1 MNKSFKVVFS
11 KARSA
16 LMVVNEATSS
26 IQAKGTK
33 TVIAAAAA
41 AMIAGGAV
49 AAQPETGVAD
59 NVYIGTGVTHSLVG
73 TTTTSKGN
81 QIWDTTTSAWITA
94 QENANLASTSKVILD
109 GTLNVG
115 VKLAEGSVAD
125 ASATLAIASLKSTGV
140 VNVTAGNAAES
151 SSSAA
156 TAQITTTGNADL
168 IGGQLNFLA
177 NPNATTKAASAV
189 GVTKAKTYGALSLES
204 TGDVT
209 LGQAATTDQAASVL
223 AVKVDKDISATIK
236 GANVNVK
243 NATFANEGALT
254 IQATGST
261 NPTVKFASD
270 YTQGTGNSGKLDVI
284 GASEF
289 TGNVKFDSV
298 KVGVARTTA
307 NAATNVVSES
317 VLLNGDVTVKGTD
330 KKAASFATG
339 KLNITSGTFT
349 VGGYA
354 TADLGEVAVSGA
366 GTSLAVNAS
375 GAATASKM
383 TVSQGTLTVDG
394 DLTVNKAADTPAV
407 AAATDPV
414 YDLTIGTAGNTVSG
428 SLTAGSVLIGTAT
441 NAALTVSGTMQADSV
456 TVQGATGDATLTVSG
471 DKSSVTIGA
480 LNLNKSGTVSVGNS
494 GAVVVT
500 GDTVFAKDST
510 GDFTV
515 NGTGAKVSLQ
525 NVTFAKDATG
535 TNKVNV
541 QNGSVTI
548 DGTLTAN
555 AGSLTVDGATAAATV
570 NGKVAAAGATK
581 AGLVVLTNSGTLTL
595 GSAADIGTEAN
606 VVTLTKGT
614 LEATSALLT
623 ANLATGTAE
632 EQKTKINKALKIATQ
647 ADVSVTVTDEKLSSD
662 QIIDLQKR
670 IEANASGAAFDV
682 TAITDSTGKEYTEL
696 FLRADK
702 TSGASF
708 NISDLK
714 GDVHLKNIDAKVN
727 TNAKTD
733 LATSLAVGATG
744 AATGNEFAN
753 NLGVQSLIFATT
765 APTGTTAP
773 VAVTVD
779 GGKSLTLYG
788 SLTDTAKEL
797 IQAYEY
803 TDTTTKKVVPT
814 TVTVQSGGKFVLG
827 DDTAGAAQRYGNL
840 NAKVTLTSGSMTVN
854 NGVFTVKSLNTTAQG
869 SATVA
874 ENANLTLKSLAGE
887 DGVVTVDGNGV
898 LTVESLATGAQAGV
912 TLTGSHVDDKHTK
925 AKVAKYFRL
934 AEATSKTDAATTL
947 GTVTRTAGTATQL
960 VVGTTDDSVLTKF
973 MADNQYTYD
982 YVDHTADPFSDI
994 KHVDSATLIATNV
1007 NVAAG
1012 TAAMTGLTVFDMG
1025 SIVVEKD
1032 QLGNNKAIVRGG
1044 TVSGEIGLA
1053 NVSGKSLTWDAKTG
1067 IGSLALFTEGNEE
1080 NRLTVGD
1087 AMLDGKVVNGTAQVK
1102 VQNAEEVMPGF
1113 FLNKDMQRIYDEH
1126 LFDAAS
1132 SDAQIAMLTQF
1143 SQAVNG
1149 MTSMGEFKAA
1159 SQALE
1164 EGSNS
1169 AVLGGAYNAALDAGE
1184 QFNKALDRRMTVANG
1199 LNRAEGFTLWA
1210 DVIGTSNQ
1218 AKKLYGNS
1226 GYDLDLYGGV
1236 LGGDYTF
1243 AQYDATLGAALTV
1256 GTGSGGSKGT
1266 ATSIDNDVDF
1276 VGFSVYGNKRCPIVN
1291 SKFDLGYMQTKSD
1304 ISAANSMGNWSSDVK
1319 AKAFTFGFGVE
1330 LPTTVG
1336 IVNVTPHAG
1345 IRYTRLDVEG
1355 RDGLFGT
1362 DDDKLN
1368 VFQAPLGVTFS
1379 GAFETSGWNLAP
1391 TFDLSVVPAFGD
1403 KDATTKYNGLT
1414 TEVITR
1420 VVDSSPVQA
1429 TLGLSAQKDAFT
1441 FGINYTLG
1449 AGSDERQ
1456 NHSFNANVRYTF

>member
-49 AAQPETGVAD
+49 AAEPTGIDGNSYYVGA
-59 NVYIGTGVTHSLVG
+59 G
-73 TTTTSKGN
+73 TTHTLLGTKVDAAGIKKWDVAGKKWVGLTDNTSFIATN
-81 QIWDTTTSAWITA
+81 D
-94 QENANLASTSKVILD
+94 VFVD
-109 GTLNVG
+109 GTVNVG
-115 VKLAEGSVAD
+115 VDISTSTDTA
-125 ASATLAIASLKSTGV
+125 ASLKVKSLTSTGTI
-140 VNVTAGNAAES
+140 NITAGNAAVV
-151 SSSAA
+151 
-156 TAQITTTGNADL
+156 
-168 IGGQLNFLA
+168 
-177 NPNATTKAASAV
+177 ASAV
-189 GVTKAKTYGALSLES
+189 GAGIESSDAVSLTGGSLNFLNNAGATTKPAAATEAGNDAKVYGSLTLEAKQ
-204 TGDVT
+204 GNVT
-209 LGQAATTDQAASVL
+209 LGQAATTDKAASVL
-223 AVKVDKDISATIK
+223 AVKVAKDIEATITAK
-236 GANVNVK
+236 DAVIVD
-243 NATFANEGALT
+243 NATFANEGKLKLVGT
-254 IQATGST
+254 T
-261 NPTVKFASD
+261 NGVKFAAD

-298 KVGVARTTA
+298 MVGAARTTA
-307 NAATNVVSES
+307 DAANNVVSES
-317 VLLNGDVTVKGTD
+317 VLLNGAVTVKGTD

-349 VGGYA
+349 VDSYA
-354 TADLGEVAVSGA
+354 TADLGEVAVSSA

-383 TVSQGTLTVDG
+383 TVSTGTLTVAG

-414 YDLTIGTAGNTVSG
+414 YDLTIGTTGNTVSVSG

-441 NAALTVSGTMQADSV
+441 DAALTVSGTMQADSV
-456 TVQGATGDATLTVSG
+456 TVQGDTGAATLTVSG
-471 DKSSVTIGA
+471 AKSSATIGA

-525 NVTFAKDATG
+525 NVTFAKDDTG

-541 QNGSVTI
+541 QSGSVTI

-555 AGSLTVDGATAAATV
+555 SGSLTIAGATAAATV
-570 NGKVAAAGATK
+570 NGKVVAAGSTK
-581 AGLVVLTNSGTLTL
+581 TGLVELTQGTLTL
-595 GSAADIGTEAN
+595 GSTADIGTETGA
-606 VVTLTKGT
+606 VKLTAGK
-614 LEATSALLT
+614 LEAASALLL
-623 ANLATGTAE
+623 ANQDSTVTDEAAKKKLL
-632 EQKTKINKALKIATQ
+632 NKALGLSTQ
-647 ADVSVTVTDEKLSSD
+647 NTSLLITVTDEKLSSD
-662 QIIDLQKR
+662 QIVDLQTR
-670 IEANASGAAFDV
+670 INDKASGAAFAV

-696 FLRADK
+696 FLRDDK
-702 TSGASF
+702 ATSPSF
-708 NISDLK
+708 NISTLA

-727 TNAKTD
+727 TDKSTT
-733 LATSLAVGATG
+733 LASALTVGG
-744 AATGNEFAN
+744 AAGFAH
-753 NLGVQSLIFATT
+753 NLGVQSLIFETT
-765 APTGTTAP
+765 APSTGATNAN
-773 VAVTVD
+773 VTVD
-779 GGKSLTLYG
+779 GKMLTLYG

-814 TVTVQSGGKFVLG
+814 AVTVQNDGKFVLG
-827 DDTAGAAQRYGNL
+827 DDTAGVAQRYGNL
-840 NAKVTLTSGSMTVN
+840 NAEVTLTSGSMTVN
-854 NGVFTVKSLNTTAQG
+854 NGVFTVKSLKTTANG
-869 SATVA
+869 SAAVA

-887 DGVVTVDGNGV
+887 AGAVTVDGNGV

-912 TLTGSHVDDKHTK
+912 TLTGSAVDPTNTK

-947 GTVTRTAGTATQL
+947 GKVTRTPDTATQL

-982 YVDHTADPFSDI
+982 YVDVTADPFSDI

-1007 NVAAG
+1007 NVAAN
-1012 TAAMTGLTVFDMG
+1012 TEMTGLTVFDMG

-1067 IGSLALFTEGNEE
+1067 LGSVQLFDGTTTQTGGI
-1080 NRLTVGD
+1080 TIGD
-1087 AMLDGKVVNGTAQVK
+1087 AMLDGTLVNGEAVVK

-1149 MTSMGEFKAA
+1149 MTSLGEIKAA

-1243 AQYDATLGAALTV
+1243 AQYDATIGAALTV

-1291 SKFDLGYMQTKSD
+1291 SKFDLGYMQTKND

>member
-49 AAQPETGVAD
+49 AAEPTGIDGNSYYVGA
-59 NVYIGTGVTHSLVG
+59 G
-73 TTTTSKGN
+73 TTHTLLGTKVDAAGIKKWDVAGKKWVGLTDNTSFIATN
-81 QIWDTTTSAWITA
+81 D
-94 QENANLASTSKVILD
+94 VFVD
-109 GTLNVG
+109 GTVNVG
-115 VKLAEGSVAD
+115 VDISTGTD
-125 ASATLAIASLKSTGV
+125 TTASLKVKSLTSTGTI
-140 VNVTAGNAAES
+140 NITAGNAAVV
-151 SSSAA
+151 
-156 TAQITTTGNADL
+156 
-168 IGGQLNFLA
+168 
-177 NPNATTKAASAV
+177 ASAV
-189 GVTKAKTYGALSLES
+189 GAGIESSDAVSLTGGSLNFLNNAGATTKPAAATEAGNDAKVYGSLTLEAKQ
-204 TGDVT
+204 GNVT
-209 LGQAATTDQAASVL
+209 LGQAATTDKAASVL
-223 AVKVDKDISATIK
+223 AVKVAKDIEATITAK
-236 GANVNVK
+236 DAVIVD
-243 NATFANEGALT
+243 NATFANEGKLKLVGT
-254 IQATGST
+254 T
-261 NPTVKFASD
+261 NGVKFAAD

-298 KVGVARTTA
+298 MVGAARTTA
-307 NAATNVVSES
+307 DAANNVVSES
-317 VLLNGDVTVKGTD
+317 VLLNGAVTVKGTD

-349 VGGYA
+349 VDSYA

-366 GTSLAVNAS
+366 DTSLAVNAS

-383 TVSQGTLTVDG
+383 TVSTGTLTVAG

-414 YDLTIGTAGNTVSG
+414 YDLTIGTTGNTVSVSG
-428 SLTAGSVLIGTAT
+428 SLTAGSVLIGTAA

-456 TVQGATGDATLTVSG
+456 TVQGDTGAATLTVSG
-471 DKSSVTIGA
+471 AKSSATIGA

-541 QNGSVTI
+541 QSGSVTI

-555 AGSLTVDGATAAATV
+555 SGSLTIAGATAAATV
-570 NGKVAAAGATK
+570 NGKVVAAGSTK
-581 AGLVVLTNSGTLTL
+581 TGLVELTQGTLTL
-595 GSAADIGTEAN
+595 GSTADIGTETGA
-606 VVTLTKGT
+606 VKLTAGK
-614 LEATSALLT
+614 LEAASALLL
-623 ANLATGTAE
+623 ANQDSTVTDEAAKKKLL
-632 EQKTKINKALKIATQ
+632 NKALGLSTQ
-647 ADVSVTVTDEKLSSD
+647 NTSLLITVTDEKLSSD
-662 QIIDLQKR
+662 QIVDLQTR
-670 IEANASGAAFDV
+670 INDKASGAAFAV

-696 FLRADK
+696 FLRDDK
-702 TSGASF
+702 ATSPSF
-708 NISDLK
+708 NISTLA

-727 TNAKTD
+727 TDKSTT
-733 LATSLAVGATG
+733 LASALTVGG
-744 AATGNEFAN
+744 AAGFAH
-753 NLGVQSLIFATT
+753 NLGVQSLIFETT
-765 APTGTTAP
+765 APSTGATNAN
-773 VAVTVD
+773 VTVD
-779 GGKSLTLYG
+779 GKMLTLYG

-814 TVTVQSGGKFVLG
+814 AVTVQNDGKFVLG
-827 DDTAGAAQRYGNL
+827 DDTAGVAQRYGNL
-840 NAKVTLTSGSMTVN
+840 NAEVTLTSGSMTVN
-854 NGVFTVKSLNTTAQG
+854 NGVFTVKSLKTTANG
-869 SATVA
+869 SAAVA

-887 DGVVTVDGNGV
+887 AGAVTVSGNGV
-898 LTVESLATGAQAGV
+898 LTVESLATGANADV
-912 TLTGSHVDDKHTK
+912 TLTGSAVAPTNTK

-947 GTVTRTAGTATQL
+947 GTVTRTGATQL
-960 VVGTTDDSVLTKF
+960 VVGTADDSVLTKF

-982 YVDHTADPFSDI
+982 YVDVTADPFSDI

-1007 NVAAG
+1007 NVAARPE
-1012 TAAMTGLTVFDMG
+1012 MTGLTVFDMG

-1067 IGSLALFTEGNEE
+1067 LGSVQLFDGTTTQTGGI
-1080 NRLTVGD
+1080 TIGD
-1087 AMLDGKVVNGTAQVK
+1087 AMLDGTLVNGEAVVK

-1149 MTSMGEFKAA
+1149 MTSLGEIKAA

-1266 ATSIDNDVDF
+1266 TTSIDNDVDF

-1291 SKFDLGYMQTKSD
+1291 SKFDLGYMQTKND

>member
-49 AAQPETGVAD
+49 AAQPKEGQDAD
-59 NVYIGTGVTHSLVG
+59 VYIGTGVTHSLVG

-81 QIWDTTTSAWITA
+81 QIWDATNKAWKTAAQDATLATTST
-94 QENANLASTSKVILD
+94 VILD

-115 VKLAEGSVAD
+115 VKLAEGSATD
-125 ASATLAIASLKSTGV
+125 TLATLTIASLKSTGV

-151 SSSAA
+151 SAA
-156 TAQITTTGNADL
+156 TAKITTTGNADL

-177 NPNATTKAASAV
+177 NPKATTKPAAASADGKTV
-189 GVTKAKTYGALSLES
+189 AKTYGALSLES

-209 LGQAATTDQAASVL
+209 LGQAATADQAASVL

-236 GANVNVK
+236 GANVNVT

-254 IQATGST
+254 IQATGSA

-298 KVGVARTTA
+298 KVGATRTTA

-317 VLLNGDVTVKGTD
+317 VLLNGDVTVKGTA
-330 KKAASFATG
+330 KKAASFAAG

-349 VGGYA
+349 VASYA

-366 GTSLAVNAS
+366 DTSLVVSDS

-383 TVSQGTLTVDG
+383 TVSNGKLTVNG

-407 AAATDPV
+407 AAAADPV
-414 YDLTIGTAGNTVSG
+414 YDLTIGTASNTVSG

-441 NAALTVSGTMQADSV
+441 DAALTVSGTMQADSV
-456 TVQGATGDATLTVSG
+456 TVQGDAGAATLTVSG
-471 DKSSVTIGA
+471 AKSSATIGA
-480 LNLNKSGTVSVGNS
+480 LNLNKSGTVSVVDS

-525 NVTFAKDATG
+525 NVTFAKDAAG

-570 NGKVAAAGATK
+570 NGKVAAAGSTK

-595 GSAADIGTEAN
+595 GSAADIGTEAD

-632 EQKTKINKALKIATQ
+632 EQKTKINKALKIATK

-727 TNAKTD
+727 ENQKTTLVSD
-733 LATSLAVGATG
+733 LTVGTG
-744 AATGNEFAN
+744 GFEH
-753 NLGVQSLIFATT
+753 NLGVQSLIFETT
-765 APTGTTAP
+765 APSTGATNAN
-773 VAVTVD
+773 VTVD
-779 GGKSLTLYG
+779 GKMLTLYG

-797 IQAYEY
+797 IQAYEF
-803 TDTTTKKVVPT
+803 TNTTTKKVVPT
-814 TVTVQSGGKFVLG
+814 AVTVQNGGTFVLG

-840 NAKVTLTSGSMTVN
+840 NAEVTLTSGSMTVN
-854 NGVFTVKSLNTTAQG
+854 NGVFTVKSLNTTANG

-887 DGVVTVDGNGV
+887 AGAVTVFGNGV

-982 YVDHTADPFSDI
+982 YVDVTADPFSDI

-1007 NVAAG
+1007 NVVARPE
-1012 TAAMTGLTVFDMG
+1012 MTGLTVFDMG

-1067 IGSLALFTEGNEE
+1067 IGSLALFTAANEE
-1080 NRLTVGD
+1080 NKLTVGD

-1102 VQNAEEVMPGF
+1102 VQNVEEVMPGF

-1236 LGGDYTF
+1236 LGGDYTL

>member
-49 AAQPETGVAD
+49 AAQPETNVDG

-73 TTTTSKGN
+73 ATTTSKGN
-81 QIWDTTTSAWITA
+81 QIWDTTTSAWIAA
-94 QENANLASTSKVILD
+94 QENATLGDSSKVILD

-115 VKLAEGSVAD
+115 VKLGSAASVAD
-125 ASATLAIASLKSTGV
+125 TSAALAIASLKSTGV

-151 SSSAA
+151 SAA
-156 TAQITTTGNADL
+156 TAKITTTDHADL

-177 NPNATTKAASAV
+177 NPNATTKAAAASAD
-189 GVTKAKTYGALSLES
+189 GSTQAKTYGALSLES
-204 TGDVT
+204 TNDVT
-209 LGQAATTDQAASVL
+209 LGQAATPDQAASVL

-236 GANVNVK
+236 GANVNVT

-270 YTQGTGNSGKLDVI
+270 YTKGAGNDGQLTVS
-284 GASEF
+284 GASTF
-289 TGNVKFDSV
+289 SGNVNVDSV
-298 KVGVARTTA
+298 KVGA
-307 NAATNVVSES
+307 NRSDTNTQAGTVEET
-317 VLLNGDVTVKGTD
+317 VLLNGAVTVSSTD
-330 KKAASFATG
+330 AKKPASFTTG
-339 KLNITSGTFT
+339 LLNVTANSFT
-349 VGGYA
+349 VGANA
-354 TADLGEVAVSGA
+354 TADLGTVTVGGTATGLTVA
-366 GTSLAVNAS
+366 AS

-383 TVSQGTLTVDG
+383 TVSNGTLTVNG

-414 YDLTIGTAGNTVSG
+414 YDLTIGTANNTVAG
-428 SLTAGSVLIGTAT
+428 KLTAGTVLIGATTASDLAVT
-441 NAALTVSGTMQADSV
+441 GTMQADAV
-456 TVQGATGDATLTVSG
+456 TLKGDAEAKLTVNGTDSSATLGTLTF
-471 DKSSVTIGA
+471 D
-480 LNLNKSGTVSVGNS
+480 KSGTVEVGAS
-494 GAVVVT
+494 GTLVVT
-500 GDTVFAKDST
+500 GDTTFTKDT
-510 GDFTV
+510 GSLAV
-515 NGTGAKVSLQ
+515 NAAGAKATLQ
-525 NVTFAKDATG
+525 NVTFAKGATG
-535 TNKVNV
+535 KIEVTNGDVIVN
-541 QNGSVTI
+541 
-548 DGTLTAN
+548 GTLTAN
-555 AGSLTVDGATAAATV
+555 AGSLTVNGATAAATV
-570 NGKVAAAGATK
+570 NGKVVAAGLTK
-581 AGLVVLTNSGTLTL
+581 AGLVVLTDGTLTL
-595 GSAADIGTEAN
+595 GSAADIGTEAD

-632 EQKTKINKALKIATQ
+632 EQKTKINKALKIATKEN
-647 ADVSVTVTDEKLSSD
+647 VSVTVTDEKLSSD

-670 IEANASGAAFDV
+670 IKANASGAAFDV

-696 FLRADK
+696 FLRDDK
-702 TSGASF
+702 ATSPSF
-708 NISDLK
+708 NISTLA

-727 TNAKTD
+727 ENQKTTLASD
-733 LATSLAVGATG
+733 LTVGAAG
-744 AATGNEFAN
+744 FAH
-753 NLGVQSLIFATT
+753 NLGVQSLIFETT
-765 APTGTTAP
+765 APSTSATNAK
-773 VAVTVD
+773 VTVD
-779 GGKSLTLYG
+779 GKMLTLYG

-814 TVTVQSGGKFVLG
+814 AVTVQNGGKFVLG
-827 DDTAGAAQRYGNL
+827 DDTAGAAQRYGSL
-840 NAKVTLTSGSMTVN
+840 NAEVTLTSGSMTVN
-854 NGVFTVKSLNTTAQG
+854 NGVFTVKSLKTTANG
-869 SATVA
+869 SAAVA

-887 DGVVTVDGNGV
+887 AGNVTVSGNGV
-898 LTVESLATGAQAGV
+898 LTVESLATGAQAV
-912 TLTGSHVDDKHTK
+912 VSLAGSAVGPTNTK

-947 GTVTRTAGTATQL
+947 GKVTRTNATQL
-960 VVGTTDDSVLTKF
+960 VVGTADDSVLTKF

-1007 NVAAG
+1007 NADHAE
-1012 TAAMTGLTVFDMG
+1012 MTGLTVFDMG

-1067 IGSLALFTEGNEE
+1067 IGSLALFTGNEK
-1080 NRLTVGD
+1080 NSLTVGD

-1330 LPTTVG
+1330 LPTAVG

>member
-49 AAQPETGVAD
+49 AAEPTGNDGSSYYVGA
-59 NVYIGTGVTHSLVG
+59 G
-73 TTTTSKGN
+73 TTHTLLGTKVDAAG
-81 QIWDTTTSAWITA
+81 IKKWDEVGKKWVGLTDNTQFQAT
-94 QENANLASTSKVILD
+94 NDVFVD
-109 GTLNVG
+109 GTVNVG
-115 VKLAEGSVAD
+115 VDISTGTDTA
-125 ASATLAIASLKSTGV
+125 ASLKVKSLTSTGTI
-140 VNVTAGNAAES
+140 NITAGNAA
-151 SSSAA
+151 
-156 TAQITTTGNADL
+156 
-168 IGGQLNFLA
+168 
-177 NPNATTKAASAV
+177 ASAV
-189 GVTKAKTYGALSLES
+189 GAGIESSGAVSLTGGSLNFLNNAGATTKPAAATEAGNDAKVYGSLTLEAKS
-204 TGDVT
+204 GNVT
-209 LGQAATTDQAASVL
+209 LGQAATTDKAASVL
-223 AVKVDKDISATIK
+223 AVKVAKDIEATITAQ
-236 GANVNVK
+236 GAVIVD
-243 NATFANEGALT
+243 NATFANEGKLKLVGT
-254 IQATGST
+254 T
-261 NPTVKFASD
+261 NGVKFAAD

-298 KVGVARTTA
+298 MVGAARTTA
-307 NAATNVVSES
+307 DAANNVVSES
-317 VLLNGDVTVKGTD
+317 VLLNGNVTVNGTA

-366 GTSLAVNAS
+366 SSSLAVSAS

-383 TVSQGTLTVDG
+383 TVSQGTLTVNG
-394 DLTVNKAADTPAV
+394 DLTIKKAADTPAV

-414 YDLTIGTAGNTVSG
+414 YDLTIGTAGNTVSVSG
-428 SLTAGSVLIGTAT
+428 SLTAGSVLIGTA
-441 NAALTVSGTMQADSV
+441 AADLTVSGTMQADSV
-456 TVQGATGDATLTVSG
+456 TVQGDTGAATLTVSG
-471 DKSSVTIGA
+471 AKSSATIGA

-535 TNKVNV
+535 ASKVNV
-541 QNGSVTI
+541 QSGSVTI

-555 AGSLTVDGATAAATV
+555 SGSLTIAGATAAATV
-570 NGKVAAAGATK
+570 NGKVVAAGSTK
-581 AGLVVLTNSGTLTL
+581 TGLVELTQGTLTL
-595 GSAADIGTEAN
+595 GSAADIGTEAD

-632 EQKTKINKALKIATQ
+632 AQKTKINKALKIATQ

-797 IQAYEY
+797 VQAYTY
-803 TDTTTKKVVPT
+803 TDESTKKVQPT
-814 TVTVQSGGKFVLG
+814 TIEVKNASSKLVLG
-827 DDTAGAAQRYGNL
+827 DATAGAAQRYGNL
-840 NAKVTLTSGSMTVN
+840 NAAVTVTDGGFDVY
-854 NGVFTVKSLNTTAQG
+854 NGVFTVKSLKVEANKVAQVLDSG
-869 SATVA
+869 
-874 ENANLTLKSLAGE
+874 NLTIKSLEGAGKVSV
-887 DGVVTVDGNGV
+887 GGTGV
-898 LTVESLATGAQAGV
+898 LTVESLASGTTAQVAVAGSGASETAP
-912 TLTGSHVDDKHTK
+912 K

-947 GTVTRTAGTATQL
+947 SAIAMGKASQL
-960 VVGTTDDSVLTKF
+960 VVGTADDSVLTKF

-982 YVDHTADPFSDI
+982 YVDDTADPFSDI

-1007 NVAAG
+1007 NVAAR
-1012 TAAMTGLTVFDMG
+1012 TEMTGLTVFDMG

-1067 IGSLALFTEGNEE
+1067 IGSLALFTGAHEE
-1080 NRLTVGD
+1080 NSLTVGD

-1132 SDAQIAMLTQF
+1132 SDAQIAMLTRF

-1149 MTSMGEFKAA
+1149 MTSRGEIKAA

-1276 VGFSVYGNKRCPIVN
+1276 VVFSVYGNKRCPIVN

>member
-49 AAQPETGVAD
+49 AAQPETGGAND
-59 NVYIGTGVTHSLVG
+59 VYIGTGVVHSLTG
-73 TTTTSKGN
+73 AATTSKGN
-81 QIWDTTTSAWITA
+81 QIWDESKKVWKTA
-94 QENANLASTSKVILD
+94 EENAALGGNSTVILD

-115 VKLAEGSVAD
+115 VQLKEGGTAEAGANLLVD
-125 ASATLAIASLKSTGV
+125 SLKSTGI
-140 VNVTAGNAAES
+140 VNITAGNAA
-151 SSSAA
+151 A
-156 TAQITTTGNADL
+156 TGASGAVVKATGAVDL
-168 IGGQLNFLA
+168 LGGELNFLA
-177 NPNATTKAASAV
+177 NPNATTKAAAASAD
-189 GVTKAKTYGALSLES
+189 GSTQAKTYGALSLES
-204 TGDVT
+204 TGNVT

-243 NATFANEGALT
+243 NATFANEGVLT
-254 IQATGST
+254 LEAT
-261 NPTVKFASD
+261 NVAFASD
-270 YTQGTGNSGKLDVI
+270 YTKGAGNDGQLTVS
-284 GASEF
+284 GASTF
-289 TGNVKFDSV
+289 SGNVNVDSV
-298 KVGVARTTA
+298 KVG
-307 NAATNVVSES
+307 ATRSATDTQAGTVEET
-317 VLLNGDVTVKGTD
+317 VLLNGAVTVSSTD
-330 KKAASFATG
+330 AKKPASFTTG
-339 KLNITSGTFT
+339 LLNVTADSFT
-349 VGGYA
+349 VGANA
-354 TADLGEVAVSGA
+354 TADLGTVTVGGTATGLTVA
-366 GTSLAVNAS
+366 AS

-383 TVSQGTLTVDG
+383 TVSNGTLTVAG
-394 DLTVNKAADTPAV
+394 DLTVKKAADTPAV

-441 NAALTVSGTMQADSV
+441 DAALTVSGTMQADSV
-456 TVQGATGDATLTVSG
+456 TVQGDTGAARLTVSG
-471 DKSSVTIGA
+471 TKSSVTIGA

-510 GDFTV
+510 GNFSV
-515 NGTGAKVSLQ
+515 SGTDAKVTLQ
-525 NVTFAKDATG
+525 NVSFAKEATG
-535 TNKVNV
+535 KVNV
-541 QNGSVTI
+541 QDGSVTI

-570 NGKVAAAGATK
+570 NGKVAAAGSTK

-632 EQKTKINKALKIATQ
+632 EQKTKINKALNIATK

-682 TAITDSTGKEYTEL
+682 TAITDSMGKEYTEL

-727 TNAKTD
+727 TDKSTT
-733 LATSLAVGATG
+733 LASALTVGGTAG
-744 AATGNEFAN
+744 FAH

-797 IQAYEY
+797 VQAYTY
-803 TDTTTKKVVPT
+803 TDETTKKVKPT
-814 TVTVQSGGKFVLG
+814 TIEVKTASKLVLG
-827 DDTAGAAQRYGNL
+827 DATAGAAQRYGNL
-840 NAKVTLTSGSMTVN
+840 NAEVTLTSGSMTVN
-854 NGVFTVKSLNTTAQG
+854 NGVFTVKSLKTTANG
-869 SATVA
+869 SASVA
-874 ENANLTLKSLAGE
+874 ENANLTLKSLGGE
-887 DGVVTVDGNGV
+887 GGAVAVAGNGV
-898 LTVESLATGAQAGV
+898 LTVESLDTSAQAGV
-912 TLTGSHVDDKHTK
+912 TLTGSHVDDKNTK

-934 AEATSKTDAATTL
+934 AEATSTTDAATTL
-947 GTVTRTAGTATQL
+947 GKVTRTNATQL
-960 VVGTTDDSVLTKF
+960 VVGTADDSVLTKF

-982 YVDHTADPFSDI
+982 YVDYTADPFSDI

-1007 NVAAG
+1007 NADH
-1012 TAAMTGLTVFDMG
+1012 TEMTGLTVFDMG

-1067 IGSLALFTEGNEE
+1067 IGSLALFTGNEE

-1087 AMLDGKVVNGTAQVK
+1087 AMLGGKVVNGTAQVK

-1149 MTSMGEFKAA
+1149 MTSLGEIKAA

>member
-49 AAQPETGVAD
+49 AAQPATGGAND
-59 NVYIGTGVTHSLVG
+59 VYIGTGVTHSLVG

-81 QIWDTTTSAWITA
+81 QIWDDTNKAWKTA
-94 QENANLASTSKVILD
+94 EENAPLDAQKTVILD

-115 VKLAEGSVAD
+115 VKLGSAAD
-125 ASATLAIASLKSTGV
+125 TSAALTIASLESTGV

-177 NPNATTKAASAV
+177 NPNATTKAAAASA
-189 GVTKAKTYGALSLES
+189 GGTQAKTYGALSLDA
-204 TGDVT
+204 TGNVT

-236 GANVNVK
+236 GANVNVT
-243 NATFANEGALT
+243 NATFANEGVLT
-254 IQATGST
+254 LEATK
-261 NPTVKFASD
+261 VAFASD
-270 YTQGTGNSGKLDVI
+270 YTKGAGNDGQLTVSGV
-284 GASEF
+284 STF
-289 TGNVKFDSV
+289 SGNVNVDFV
-298 KVGVARTTA
+298 KVGAARS
-307 NAATNVVSES
+307 ATDTQAGTVEET
-317 VLLNGDVTVKGTD
+317 VLLNGAVTVSSTD
-330 KKAASFATG
+330 AKKPASFTTG
-339 KLNITSGTFT
+339 LLNVEANFFT
-349 VGGYA
+349 VGANA
-354 TADLGEVAVSGA
+354 TADLGTVTVGGTATGLTVA
-366 GTSLAVNAS
+366 AS

-383 TVSQGTLTVDG
+383 TVSNGTLTVNG
-394 DLTVNKAADTPAV
+394 DLTVNKAADTPAA

-414 YDLTIGTAGNTVSG
+414 YDLTIGTTGNTVSG

-441 NAALTVSGTMQADSV
+441 GGALTVSGTMQADSV
-456 TVQGATGDATLTVSG
+456 TVQGETGADGLTVSG
-471 DKSSVTIGA
+471 AKSSVTIGA

-510 GDFTV
+510 GSFSV
-515 NGTGAKVSLQ
+515 SGTDAKVTLQ
-525 NVTFAKDATG
+525 NVSFAKEATG
-535 TNKVNV
+535 KVNV
-541 QNGSVTI
+541 QDGSVTI

-555 AGSLTVDGATAAATV
+555 SGSLTIAGATAAATV
-570 NGKVAAAGATK
+570 NGKVVAAGSTK
-581 AGLVVLTNSGTLTL
+581 TGLVELTQGTLTL
-595 GSAADIGTEAN
+595 GSTADIGTETGA
-606 VVTLTKGT
+606 VTLTAGK
-614 LEATSALLT
+614 LEAASALLL
-623 ANLATGTAE
+623 ANQDSTVIDEAAKKKLL
-632 EQKTKINKALKIATQ
+632 NKALGLSSKNANLSI
-647 ADVSVTVTDEKLSSD
+647 TVTDEKLSSD
-662 QIIDLQKR
+662 QIVDLQTR
-670 IEANASGAAFDV
+670 INDKASGAAFAV

-696 FLRADK
+696 FLRDDK
-702 TSGASF
+702 ATSPSF
-708 NISDLK
+708 NISTLA

-727 TNAKTD
+727 TDKSTT
-733 LATSLAVGATG
+733 LASALTVDGVG
-744 AATGNEFAN
+744 FAH
-753 NLGVQSLIFATT
+753 NLGVQSLIFETT
-765 APTGTTAP
+765 APSTGATNAN
-773 VAVTVD
+773 VTVD
-779 GGKSLTLYG
+779 GKMLTLYG

-803 TDTTTKKVVPT
+803 TDTTSKKVVPT
-814 TVTVQSGGKFVLG
+814 AVTVQNGGKFVLG

-840 NAKVTLTSGSMTVN
+840 NAEVTLNSGSMTVN
-854 NGVFTVKSLNTTAQG
+854 NGVFTVKSLNTKANG

-887 DGVVTVDGNGV
+887 VGGDVTVFGNGV

-912 TLTGSHVDDKHTK
+912 TLTGSRVDDKHTK

-947 GTVTRTAGTATQL
+947 GTVTHTGATQL
-960 VVGTTDDSVLTKF
+960 VVGTADDSVLTKF

-982 YVDHTADPFSDI
+982 YVDVTADPFSDI

-1007 NVAAG
+1007 NVAAH
-1012 TAAMTGLTVFDMG
+1012 TEMTGLTVFDMG

-1149 MTSMGEFKAA
+1149 MTSLGEFKAA

>member
-49 AAQPETGVAD
+49 AAQPEEGQDAD
-59 NVYIGTGVTHSLVG
+59 VYIGTGVTHSLVG

-81 QIWDTTTSAWITA
+81 QIWDATNKAWKTAAQDATLATTST
-94 QENANLASTSKVILD
+94 VILD

-115 VKLAEGSVAD
+115 VKLAEGSATD
-125 ASATLAIASLKSTGV
+125 TSATLTIASLKSTGV
-140 VNVTAGNAAES
+140 VNVTAGNAAEP
-151 SSSAA
+151 SAA
-156 TAQITTTGNADL
+156 IAKITTTGNADL

-177 NPNATTKAASAV
+177 NPKATTKPAAASADGKTV
-189 GVTKAKTYGALSLES
+189 AKTYGALSLES

-209 LGQAATTDQAASVL
+209 LGQAATADQAASVL

-236 GANVNVK
+236 GANVNVT

-254 IQATGST
+254 IQATGSA

-298 KVGVARTTA
+298 KVGAVRTTA
-307 NAATNVVSES
+307 DAATNVVSES
-317 VLLNGDVTVKGTD
+317 VLLNGDVTVKGTA
-330 KKAASFATG
+330 KKAASFAAG

-366 GTSLAVNAS
+366 DKSLVVSDS

-383 TVSQGTLTVDG
+383 TVSNGKLTVNG

-407 AAATDPV
+407 AAAADPV
-414 YDLTIGTAGNTVSG
+414 YDLTIGTADNTVAG
-428 SLTAGSVLIGTAT
+428 KLTAGSVLISTAA

-456 TVQGATGDATLTVSG
+456 TVQGDTGAATLTVSG
-471 DKSSVTIGA
+471 AKSSATIGA
-480 LNLNKSGTVSVGNS
+480 LNLNKSGTVSVVDS

-525 NVTFAKDATG
+525 NVTFAKDAAG

-570 NGKVAAAGATK
+570 NGKVAAAGSTK

-595 GSAADIGTEAN
+595 GSAADIGTEAD

-632 EQKTKINKALKIATQ
+632 EQKTKINKALKIATK

-727 TNAKTD
+727 ENQKTTLVSD
-733 LATSLAVGATG
+733 LTVGTG
-744 AATGNEFAN
+744 GFEH
-753 NLGVQSLIFATT
+753 NLGVQSLIFETT
-765 APTGTTAP
+765 APSTGATNAK
-773 VAVTVD
+773 VTVD
-779 GGKSLTLYG
+779 GKMLTLYG

-797 IQAYEY
+797 IQAYEF
-803 TDTTTKKVVPT
+803 TNTTTKKVVPT
-814 TVTVQSGGKFVLG
+814 AVTVQNGGTFVLG

-840 NAKVTLTSGSMTVN
+840 NAEVTLTSGSMTVN
-854 NGVFTVKSLNTTAQG
+854 NGVFTVKSLNTTANG

-887 DGVVTVDGNGV
+887 AGAVTVDGNGV

-912 TLTGSHVDDKHTK
+912 TLTGSYVDDKHTK

-947 GTVTRTAGTATQL
+947 GTVTRTADTATQL

-982 YVDHTADPFSDI
+982 YVDVTADPFSDI

-1007 NVAAG
+1007 NVVARPE
-1012 TAAMTGLTVFDMG
+1012 MTGLTVFDMG

-1067 IGSLALFTEGNEE
+1067 IGSLALFTAANEE
-1080 NRLTVGD
+1080 NKLTVGD

-1102 VQNAEEVMPGF
+1102 VQNVEEVMPGF

-1236 LGGDYTF
+1236 LGGDYTL

>member
-1 MNKSFKVVFS
+1 M
-11 KARSA
+11 
-16 LMVVNEATSS
+16 
-26 IQAKGTK
+26 
-33 TVIAAAAA
+33 
-41 AMIAGGAV
+41 
-49 AAQPETGVAD
+49 
-59 NVYIGTGVTHSLVG
+59 
-73 TTTTSKGN
+73 
-81 QIWDTTTSAWITA
+81 
-94 QENANLASTSKVILD
+94 
-109 GTLNVG
+109 
-115 VKLAEGSVAD
+115 
-125 ASATLAIASLKSTGV
+125 
-140 VNVTAGNAAES
+140 NVTAGNAAS
-151 SSSAA
+151 SVAA
-156 TAQITTTGNADL
+156 NAKITTTGNVDL

-177 NPNATTKAASAV
+177 NPNATTKAAAASAD
-189 GVTKAKTYGALSLES
+189 GSTQAKTYGALSLES

-209 LGQAATTDQAASVL
+209 LGQAATTEQAASVL
-223 AVKVDKDISATIK
+223 AVKVDKDISATIQ
-236 GANVNVK
+236 GANVNVT

-254 IQATGST
+254 IQATGSA

-298 KVGVARTTA
+298 KVGAARTTA

-317 VLLNGDVTVKGTD
+317 VLLNGDVTVKGTA
-330 KKAASFATG
+330 KKAASFAAG

-349 VGGYA
+349 VDRYA
-354 TADLGEVAVSGA
+354 TADLGEVAVSGES
-366 GTSLAVNAS
+366 TILAVNAS

-383 TVSQGTLTVDG
+383 TVSKGTLTVNG

-414 YDLTIGTAGNTVSG
+414 YDLTIGTAGNTVAG
-428 SLTAGSVLIGTAT
+428 KLTAGTVLIGATTASDLAVT
-441 NAALTVSGTMQADSV
+441 GTMQADAV
-456 TVQGATGDATLTVSG
+456 TLKGDAAAKLAVNATDSSATLGTLTF
-471 DKSSVTIGA
+471 DKGGTVEVGA
-480 LNLNKSGTVSVGNS
+480 SGTL
-494 GAVVVT
+494 VVT
-500 GDTVFAKDST
+500 GDTTFTKDA
-510 GDFTV
+510 GNLTV
-515 NGTGAKVSLQ
+515 IAAGAKATLQ
-525 NVTFAKDATG
+525 NVTFAKDTMG
-535 TNKVNV
+535 KIEVTNGDVIVN
-541 QNGSVTI
+541 
-548 DGTLTAN
+548 GTLTAN
-555 AGSLTVDGATAAATV
+555 AGSLTVNGADVAKATV
-570 NGKVAAAGATK
+570 NGKVVAAGSTK
-581 AGLVVLTNSGTLTL
+581 TGLVELTQGTLTL
-595 GSAADIGTEAN
+595 GSTADIGTGAD
-606 VVTLTKGT
+606 VVTLTAGT

-623 ANLATGTAE
+623 ANLKTTLTAD
-632 EQKTKINKALKIATQ
+632 EQKKALNQ
-647 ADVSVTVTDEKLSSD
+647 ALKFTKDQVAVTVSDDKLSTD
-662 QIIDLQKR
+662 QIVDLQKR
-670 IEANASGAAFDV
+670 ITATAGANKAAFAV

-696 FLRADK
+696 FLRNDK
-702 TSGASF
+702 QTTPSF
-708 NISDLK
+708 NISTLA

-744 AATGNEFAN
+744 TANGNEFAN

-797 IQAYEY
+797 VQAYTY
-803 TDTTTKKVVPT
+803 TDESTKKVKPT
-814 TVTVQSGGKFVLG
+814 TIEVKNASSKLVLG
-827 DDTAGAAQRYGNL
+827 DATAGAAQRYGNL
-840 NAKVTLTSGSMTVN
+840 NAAVTVTDGGFDVY
-854 NGVFTVKSLNTTAQG
+854 NGVFTVKSLKVEANKVAQVLDNG
-869 SATVA
+869 
-874 ENANLTLKSLAGE
+874 NLTIKSLEGAGQ
-887 DGVVTVDGNGV
+887 VTVGDTGV
-898 LTVESLATGAQAGV
+898 LTVESRASGTTAQVAVAGSA
-912 TLTGSHVDDKHTK
+912 GSETAPK

-947 GTVTRTAGTATQL
+947 GAITIGNASQL
-960 VVGTTDDSVLTKF
+960 VVGTADDSVLTKF

-982 YVDHTADPFSDI
+982 YVDVTADPFSDI

-1007 NVAAG
+1007 NVAVG

-1067 IGSLALFTEGNEE
+1067 IGSLALFTAAHEE

-1243 AQYDATLGAALTV
+1243 AQYDATIGAALSV

>member
-26 IQAKGTK
+26 IQDKGTK

-49 AAQPETGVAD
+49 AAEPTGIDGNSYYVGA
-59 NVYIGTGVTHSLVG
+59 G
-73 TTTTSKGN
+73 TTHTLLGTKVDAAG
-81 QIWDTTTSAWITA
+81 IKKWDVAGKKWVGLTDSTPFTA
-94 QENANLASTSKVILD
+94 TNDVFVD
-109 GTLNVG
+109 GTVNVG
-115 VKLAEGSVAD
+115 VDISTGTDTA
-125 ASATLAIASLKSTGV
+125 ASLKVKSLTSTGTI
-140 VNVTAGNAAES
+140 NITAGNAAVV
-151 SSSAA
+151 
-156 TAQITTTGNADL
+156 
-168 IGGQLNFLA
+168 
-177 NPNATTKAASAV
+177 ASAV
-189 GVTKAKTYGALSLES
+189 GAGIESSDAVSLTGGSLNFLNNAGATTKPAAATGAGNDAKVYGSLTLKAKQGN
-204 TGDVT
+204 VT
-209 LGQAATTDQAASVL
+209 LGQAATTDKAASVL
-223 AVKVDKDISATIK
+223 AVKVAKDIEATITAQ
-236 GANVNVK
+236 GAVIVD
-243 NATFANEGALT
+243 NATFANEGKLKLVGT
-254 IQATGST
+254 T
-261 NPTVKFASD
+261 NGVKFAAD

-298 KVGVARTTA
+298 MVGAARTTA
-307 NAATNVVSES
+307 DAANNVVSES
-317 VLLNGDVTVKGTD
+317 VLLNGNVTVNGTA

-339 KLNITSGTFT
+339 KLNITSDTFT

-366 GTSLAVNAS
+366 SPSLAVSAS

-383 TVSQGTLTVDG
+383 TVSQGTLTVNG

-441 NAALTVSGTMQADSV
+441 DAALTVSGTMQADSV
-456 TVQGATGDATLTVSG
+456 TVQSDAGDATLTVSG

-480 LNLNKSGTVSVGNS
+480 LNLNKSGKVSVVDS

-535 TNKVNV
+535 ASKVNV
-541 QNGSVTI
+541 QSGSVTI

-555 AGSLTVDGATAAATV
+555 SGSLTIAGATAAATV
-570 NGKVAAAGATK
+570 NGKVVAAGSTK
-581 AGLVVLTNSGTLTL
+581 TGLVELTQGTLTL
-595 GSAADIGTEAN
+595 GSAADIGTEAD

-632 EQKTKINKALKIATQ
+632 AQKTKINKALKIATQ
-647 ADVSVTVTDEKLSSD
+647 ANVSVTVTDEKLSSD

-727 TNAKTD
+727 TDKSTT
-733 LATSLAVGATG
+733 LASALTVDGTAG
-744 AATGNEFAN
+744 FAH

-814 TVTVQSGGKFVLG
+814 AVTVQNGGKFVLG

-840 NAKVTLTSGSMTVN
+840 NAEVTLTSGSMTVN
-854 NGVFTVKSLNTTAQG
+854 NGVFTVKSLKTTAQG

-887 DGVVTVDGNGV
+887 GGAVTVAGNGV
-898 LTVESLATGAQAGV
+898 LTVESLATGANAGV
-912 TLTGSHVDDKHTK
+912 TLTGSLVDDKNTK

-947 GTVTRTAGTATQL
+947 GTVDRTGATQL

-982 YVDHTADPFSDI
+982 YVDDTADPFSDI

-1007 NVAAG
+1007 NADHAE
-1012 TAAMTGLTVFDMG
+1012 MTGLTVFDMG

-1032 QLGNNKAIVRGG
+1032 QLGNNKAIVRSG

-1067 IGSLALFTEGNEE
+1067 IGSLALFTGNEK
-1080 NRLTVGD
+1080 NSLTVGD

-1113 FLNKDMQRIYDEH
+1113 FFNKDMQRIYDEH

>member
-1 MNKSFKVVFS
+1 M
-11 KARSA
+11 
-16 LMVVNEATSS
+16 
-26 IQAKGTK
+26 
-33 TVIAAAAA
+33 
-41 AMIAGGAV
+41 
-49 AAQPETGVAD
+49 
-59 NVYIGTGVTHSLVG
+59 
-73 TTTTSKGN
+73 
-81 QIWDTTTSAWITA
+81 
-94 QENANLASTSKVILD
+94 
-109 GTLNVG
+109 NVG
-115 VKLAEGSVAD
+115 VDISTGTD
-125 ASATLAIASLKSTGV
+125 TTASLKVKSLTSTGTI
-140 VNVTAGNAAES
+140 NITAGNAAVV
-151 SSSAA
+151 
-156 TAQITTTGNADL
+156 
-168 IGGQLNFLA
+168 
-177 NPNATTKAASAV
+177 ASAV
-189 GVTKAKTYGALSLES
+189 GAGIESSDAVSLTGGSLNFLNNAGATTKPAAATEAGNDAKVYGSLTLEAKQ
-204 TGDVT
+204 GNVT
-209 LGQAATTDQAASVL
+209 LGQATTTDKAASVL
-223 AVKVDKDISATIK
+223 AVKVAKDIEATITAK
-236 GANVNVK
+236 DAVIVD
-243 NATFANEGALT
+243 NATFANEGKLKLVGT
-254 IQATGST
+254 T
-261 NPTVKFASD
+261 NGVKFAAD

-298 KVGVARTTA
+298 MVGAARTTA
-307 NAATNVVSES
+307 DAANNVVSES
-317 VLLNGDVTVKGTD
+317 VLLNGAVTVKGTD

-349 VGGYA
+349 VDSYA

-366 GTSLAVNAS
+366 DTSLAVNAS

-383 TVSQGTLTVDG
+383 TVSTGTLTVAG

-414 YDLTIGTAGNTVSG
+414 YDLTIGTTGNTVSVSG
-428 SLTAGSVLIGTAT
+428 SLTAGSVLIGTAA

-456 TVQGATGDATLTVSG
+456 TVQGDTGAATLTVSG
-471 DKSSVTIGA
+471 AKSSATIGA

-541 QNGSVTI
+541 QSGSVTI

-555 AGSLTVDGATAAATV
+555 SGSLTIAGATAAATV
-570 NGKVAAAGATK
+570 NGKVVAAGSTK
-581 AGLVVLTNSGTLTL
+581 TGLVELTQGTLTL
-595 GSAADIGTEAN
+595 GSTADIGTETGA
-606 VVTLTKGT
+606 VKLTAGK
-614 LEATSALLT
+614 LEAASALLL
-623 ANLATGTAE
+623 ANQDSTVTDEAAKKKLL
-632 EQKTKINKALKIATQ
+632 NKALGLSTQ
-647 ADVSVTVTDEKLSSD
+647 NTSLLITVTDEKLSSD
-662 QIIDLQKR
+662 QIVDLQTR
-670 IEANASGAAFDV
+670 INDKASGAAFAV

-696 FLRADK
+696 FLRDDK
-702 TSGASF
+702 ATSPSF
-708 NISDLK
+708 NISTLA

-727 TNAKTD
+727 TDKSTT
-733 LATSLAVGATG
+733 LASALTVGG
-744 AATGNEFAN
+744 AAGFAH
-753 NLGVQSLIFATT
+753 NLGVQSLIFETT
-765 APTGTTAP
+765 APSTGATNAN
-773 VAVTVD
+773 VTVD
-779 GGKSLTLYG
+779 GKMLTLYG

-814 TVTVQSGGKFVLG
+814 AVTVQNDGKFVLG
-827 DDTAGAAQRYGNL
+827 DDTAGVAQRYGNL
-840 NAKVTLTSGSMTVN
+840 NAEVTLTSGSMTVN
-854 NGVFTVKSLNTTAQG
+854 NGVFTVKSLKTTANG
-869 SATVA
+869 SAAVA

-887 DGVVTVDGNGV
+887 AGAVTVSGNGV
-898 LTVESLATGAQAGV
+898 LTVESLATGANADV
-912 TLTGSHVDDKHTK
+912 TLTGSAVAPTNTK

-947 GTVTRTAGTATQL
+947 GTVTRTGATQL
-960 VVGTTDDSVLTKF
+960 VVGTADDSVLTKF

-982 YVDHTADPFSDI
+982 YVDVTADPFSDI

-1007 NVAAG
+1007 NVAARPE
-1012 TAAMTGLTVFDMG
+1012 MTGLTVFDMG

-1067 IGSLALFTEGNEE
+1067 LGSVQLFDGTTTQTGGI
-1080 NRLTVGD
+1080 TIGD
-1087 AMLDGKVVNGTAQVK
+1087 AMLDGTLVNGEAVVK

-1149 MTSMGEFKAA
+1149 MTSLGEIKAA

-1266 ATSIDNDVDF
+1266 TTSIDNDVDF

-1291 SKFDLGYMQTKSD
+1291 SKFDLGYMQTKND

>member
-26 IQAKGTK
+26 IQDKGTK

-49 AAQPETGVAD
+49 AAEPTGIDGNSYYVGA
-59 NVYIGTGVTHSLVG
+59 G
-73 TTTTSKGN
+73 TTHTLLGTKVDAAG
-81 QIWDTTTSAWITA
+81 IKKWDVAGKKWVGLTDSTPFTA
-94 QENANLASTSKVILD
+94 TNDVFVD
-109 GTLNVG
+109 GTVNVG
-115 VKLAEGSVAD
+115 VDISTGTDTA
-125 ASATLAIASLKSTGV
+125 ASLKVKSLTSTGTI
-140 VNVTAGNAAES
+140 NITAGNAAVV
-151 SSSAA
+151 
-156 TAQITTTGNADL
+156 
-168 IGGQLNFLA
+168 
-177 NPNATTKAASAV
+177 ASAV
-189 GVTKAKTYGALSLES
+189 GAGIESSDAVSLTGGSLNFLNNAGATTKPAAATGAGNDAKVYGSLTLEAKQ
-204 TGDVT
+204 GNVT
-209 LGQAATTDQAASVL
+209 LGQAATTDKAASVL
-223 AVKVDKDISATIK
+223 AVKVAKDIEATITAQ
-236 GANVNVK
+236 GAVIVD
-243 NATFANEGALT
+243 NATFANEGKLKLVGT
-254 IQATGST
+254 T
-261 NPTVKFASD
+261 NGVKFAAD

-289 TGNVKFDSV
+289 TGNVKFYSV
-298 KVGVARTTA
+298 MVGAARTTA
-307 NAATNVVSES
+307 DAANNVVSES
-317 VLLNGDVTVKGTD
+317 VLLNGNVTVNGTA

-339 KLNITSGTFT
+339 KLNITSDTFT

-366 GTSLAVNAS
+366 SPSLAVSAS

-383 TVSQGTLTVDG
+383 TVSQGTLTVNG

-441 NAALTVSGTMQADSV
+441 DAALTVSGTMQADSV
-456 TVQGATGDATLTVSG
+456 TVQSDAGDATLTVSG

-480 LNLNKSGTVSVGNS
+480 LNLNKSGKVSVVDS

-535 TNKVNV
+535 ASKVNV
-541 QNGSVTI
+541 QSGSVTI

-555 AGSLTVDGATAAATV
+555 SGSLTIAGATAAATV
-570 NGKVAAAGATK
+570 NGKVVAAGSTK
-581 AGLVVLTNSGTLTL
+581 TGLVELTQGTLTL
-595 GSAADIGTEAN
+595 GSAADIGTEAD

-632 EQKTKINKALKIATQ
+632 AQKTKINKALKIATQ
-647 ADVSVTVTDEKLSSD
+647 ANVSVTVTDEKLSSD

-727 TNAKTD
+727 TDKSTT
-733 LATSLAVGATG
+733 LASALTVDGTAG
-744 AATGNEFAN
+744 FAH

-814 TVTVQSGGKFVLG
+814 AVTVQNGGKFVLG

-840 NAKVTLTSGSMTVN
+840 NAEVTLTSGSMTVN
-854 NGVFTVKSLNTTAQG
+854 NGVFTVKSLKTTAQG

-887 DGVVTVDGNGV
+887 GGAVTVAGNGV
-898 LTVESLATGAQAGV
+898 LTVESLATGANAGV
-912 TLTGSHVDDKHTK
+912 TLTGSLVDDKNTK

-947 GTVTRTAGTATQL
+947 GTVDRTGATQL

-982 YVDHTADPFSDI
+982 YVDDTADPFSDI

-1007 NVAAG
+1007 NADHAE
-1012 TAAMTGLTVFDMG
+1012 MTGLTVFDMG

-1032 QLGNNKAIVRGG
+1032 QLGNNKAIVRSG

-1067 IGSLALFTEGNEE
+1067 IGSLALFTGNEK
-1080 NRLTVGD
+1080 NSLTVGD

>member
-49 AAQPETGVAD
+49 AAQQETGVAD

-94 QENANLASTSKVILD
+94 QENAKLASTSKVILD

-125 ASATLAIASLKSTGV
+125 ASARLAIASLKSTGV

-177 NPNATTKAASAV
+177 NPNATTKAAAASAD
-189 GVTKAKTYGALSLES
+189 GGTPAKTYGALSLES

-236 GANVNVK
+236 GANVNVT

-254 IQATGST
+254 IQATGQT
-261 NPTVKFASD
+261 NPKVTFASD

-298 KVGVARTTA
+298 MVGAARTTA
-307 NAATNVVSES
+307 DAANNVVSES
-317 VLLNGDVTVKGTD
+317 VLLNGNVTVNGTA

-339 KLNITSGTFT
+339 KLNIKSGTFT

-414 YDLTIGTAGNTVSG
+414 YDLTIRTSSNTVSG

-441 NAALTVSGTMQADSV
+441 DAALTVSGTMQADSV
-456 TVQGATGDATLTVSG
+456 TVQGDAGDATLTVSG

-480 LNLNKSGTVSVGNS
+480 LNLNKSGKVSVVDS

-535 TNKVNV
+535 ASKVNV
-541 QNGSVTI
+541 QSGSVTI

-555 AGSLTVDGATAAATV
+555 SGSLTIAGATAAATV
-570 NGKVAAAGATK
+570 NGKVVAAGSTK
-581 AGLVVLTNSGTLTL
+581 TGLVELTQGTLTL
-595 GSAADIGTEAN
+595 GSAADIGTEAD

-632 EQKTKINKALKIATQ
+632 AQKTKINKALKIATQ

-814 TVTVQSGGKFVLG
+814 AVTVQNDGKFVLG

-840 NAKVTLTSGSMTVN
+840 NAEVILTSGSMTVN
-854 NGVFTVKSLNTTAQG
+854 NGVFTVKSLKTTANG
-869 SATVA
+869 SASVA

-887 DGVVTVDGNGV
+887 AGVVTVSGNGV
-898 LTVESLATGAQAGV
+898 LTVESLATDANAGV
-912 TLTGSHVDDKHTK
+912 TLTGSAVAPTNTK

-947 GTVTRTAGTATQL
+947 GTVTRTGATQL

-1007 NVAAG
+1007 NADHAE
-1012 TAAMTGLTVFDMG
+1012 MTGLTVFDMG

-1067 IGSLALFTEGNEE
+1067 IGSLTLFTGNEK
-1080 NRLTVGD
+1080 NSLTVGD

-1149 MTSMGEFKAA
+1149 MASMGEFKAA

-1379 GAFETSGWNLAP
+1379 GAFDTSGWNLAP

>member
-1 MNKSFKVVFS
+1 M
-11 KARSA
+11 
-16 LMVVNEATSS
+16 
-26 IQAKGTK
+26 
-33 TVIAAAAA
+33 
-41 AMIAGGAV
+41 
-49 AAQPETGVAD
+49 
-59 NVYIGTGVTHSLVG
+59 
-73 TTTTSKGN
+73 
-81 QIWDTTTSAWITA
+81 
-94 QENANLASTSKVILD
+94 
-109 GTLNVG
+109 NVG
-115 VKLAEGSVAD
+115 VDISTSTDTA
-125 ASATLAIASLKSTGV
+125 ASLKVKSLTSTGTI
-140 VNVTAGNAAES
+140 NITAGNAAVVASASGAGIES
-151 SSSAA
+151 SGAVSL
-156 TAQITTTGNADL
+156 TG
-168 IGGQLNFLA
+168 GSLNFLNNA
-177 NPNATTKAASAV
+177 GATTKPAAATEA
-189 GVTKAKTYGALSLES
+189 GNDAKVYGSLTLEAKQ
-204 TGDVT
+204 GNVT
-209 LGQAATTDQAASVL
+209 LGQAATTDKAASVL
-223 AVKVDKDISATIK
+223 AVKVAKDIEATITAQ
-236 GANVNVK
+236 GAVIVD
-243 NATFANEGALT
+243 NATFANEGKLKLVGT
-254 IQATGST
+254 T
-261 NPTVKFASD
+261 NGVKFKSD
-270 YTQGTGNSGKLDVI
+270 YTQGTGNDGTVEMV

-298 KVGVARTTA
+298 MVGQAVTTPDTT
-307 NAATNVVSES
+307 NNVVSEK

-349 VGGYA
+349 VDSYA

-394 DLTVNKAADTPAV
+394 DLTVKKAADTPAV

-428 SLTAGSVLIGTAT
+428 SLTAGSVLIGTAA
-441 NAALTVSGTMQADSV
+441 NAALTVFGTMQADSV
-456 TVQGATGDATLTVSG
+456 TVQGDTGAATLTVSG
-471 DKSSVTIGA
+471 AKSSATIGA
-480 LNLNKSGTVSVGNS
+480 LNLNKSGTVSVVDS

-541 QNGSVTI
+541 TNGSVTI

-555 AGSLTVDGATAAATV
+555 SGSLTINGTTAAATV
-570 NGKVAAAGATK
+570 NGKVVAAGSTK
-581 AGLVVLTNSGTLTL
+581 TGLVELTQGTLTL
-595 GSAADIGTEAN
+595 GSTADIGTETGA
-606 VVTLTKGT
+606 VKLTEGK
-614 LEATSALLT
+614 LEAASALLL
-623 ANLATGTAE
+623 ANQDSTVTDEAAKKKLL
-632 EQKTKINKALKIATQ
+632 NKALGLSSKNANLSI
-647 ADVSVTVTDEKLSSD
+647 TVTDEKLSSD
-662 QIIDLQKR
+662 QIVDLQTR
-670 IEANASGAAFDV
+670 INDKASGAAFAV

-696 FLRADK
+696 FLRDDK
-702 TSGASF
+702 ATSPSF
-708 NISDLK
+708 NISTLA

-727 TNAKTD
+727 TDKSTT
-733 LATSLAVGATG
+733 LASVLNVGG
-744 AATGNEFAN
+744 ADGFAH
-753 NLGVQSLIFATT
+753 NLGVQSLIFETT
-765 APTGTTAP
+765 APSTGATNAN
-773 VAVTVD
+773 VTVD
-779 GGKSLTLYG
+779 GKMLTLYG

-814 TVTVQSGGKFVLG
+814 AVTVQNDGKFVLG

-840 NAKVTLTSGSMTVN
+840 NAEVTLTSGSMTVN
-854 NGVFTVKSLNTTAQG
+854 NGVFTVKSLKTTANG
-869 SATVA
+869 SAAVA

-887 DGVVTVDGNGV
+887 AGAVTVFGNGV
-898 LTVESLATGAQAGV
+898 LTVESLATGANAGV
-912 TLTGSHVDDKHTK
+912 TLTGSAVDATNTK

-934 AEATSKTDAATTL
+934 AEATSTTDAATTL
-947 GTVTRTAGTATQL
+947 GTVTRTNATQL
-960 VVGTTDDSVLTKF
+960 VVGTADDSVLTKF

-982 YVDHTADPFSDI
+982 YVDDTADPFSDI

-1007 NVAAG
+1007 NVAAR
-1012 TAAMTGLTVFDMG
+1012 TEMTGLTVFDMG

-1067 IGSLALFTEGNEE
+1067 LGSVQLFDGTTTQTGGI
-1080 NRLTVGD
+1080 TIGD
-1087 AMLDGKVVNGTAQVK
+1087 AMLDGTLVNGEAVVK

-1149 MTSMGEFKAA
+1149 MTSLGEIKAA

-1266 ATSIDNDVDF
+1266 TTSIDNDVDF

>member
-49 AAQPETGVAD
+49 AAQPKTGAAN

-81 QIWDTTTSAWITA
+81 QIWDTTTSAWIAA
-94 QENANLASTSKVILD
+94 QENAELAQASKVILD

-115 VKLAEGSVAD
+115 VKLGSAAD
-125 ASATLAIASLKSTGV
+125 TSATLAIASLNSTGV

-151 SSSAA
+151 SAA
-156 TAQITTTGNADL
+156 IAKITTTGNADL

-177 NPNATTKAASAV
+177 NPNATTKAAATSAD
-189 GVTKAKTYGALSLES
+189 GRTQAKTYGALSLES

-209 LGQAATTDQAASVL
+209 LGQAATTNQAASVL

-236 GANVNVK
+236 GANVNVT
-243 NATFANEGALT
+243 NATFANEGVLT
-254 IQATGST
+254 LEANQVA
-261 NPTVKFASD
+261 FASD
-270 YTQGTGNSGKLDVI
+270 YTKGAGNDGQLTVS
-284 GASEF
+284 GASTF
-289 TGNVKFDSV
+289 SGNVNVDSV
-298 KVGVARTTA
+298 KVG
-307 NAATNVVSES
+307 ATRSATDTQAGTVEET
-317 VLLNGDVTVKGTD
+317 VLLNDAVGVSSTD
-330 KKAASFATG
+330 AKKPASFTTG
-339 KLNITSGTFT
+339 LLNVAANSFT
-349 VGGYA
+349 VGANA
-354 TADLGEVAVSGA
+354 TADLGTVTVGGTATGLTVA
-366 GTSLAVNAS
+366 AS

-383 TVSQGTLTVDG
+383 MVSQGTLTVDG

-414 YDLTIGTAGNTVSG
+414 YDLTIGTSGNTVSG

-441 NAALTVSGTMQADSV
+441 DAALTVSGTMQADSV
-456 TVQGATGDATLTVSG
+456 TVQGDAGDATLTVSG

-480 LNLNKSGTVSVGNS
+480 LNLNKSGKVSVVDS

-515 NGTGAKVSLQ
+515 NSTGAKVSLQ

-535 TNKVNV
+535 ASKVNV
-541 QNGSVTI
+541 QSGSVTI

-555 AGSLTVDGATAAATV
+555 SGSLTIAGATAAATV
-570 NGKVAAAGATK
+570 NGKVVAAGSTK
-581 AGLVVLTNSGTLTL
+581 TGLVELTQGTLTL
-595 GSAADIGTEAN
+595 GSAADIGTEAD

-632 EQKTKINKALKIATQ
+632 AQKTKINKALKIATQ

-727 TNAKTD
+727 TKAKTD

-797 IQAYEY
+797 VQAYTY
-803 TDTTTKKVVPT
+803 TDETTKKVQPT
-814 TVTVQSGGKFVLG
+814 TIEVKNASSKLVLG
-827 DDTAGAAQRYGNL
+827 DATAGAAQRYGNL
-840 NAKVTLTSGSMTVN
+840 NAAVTVTDGGFDVY
-854 NGVFTVKSLNTTAQG
+854 NGVFTVKSLKVEANKVAQVLDSG
-869 SATVA
+869 
-874 ENANLTLKSLAGE
+874 NLTIKSLEGAGE
-887 DGVVTVDGNGV
+887 VSVGGTGV
-898 LTVESLATGAQAGV
+898 LTVESLASGTTAQVAVAGSA
-912 TLTGSHVDDKHTK
+912 GSETAPK

-934 AEATSKTDAATTL
+934 AEATSTTDAATMI
-947 GTVTRTAGTATQL
+947 GRVVRSGASQL

-1007 NVAAG
+1007 NADHAE
-1012 TAAMTGLTVFDMG
+1012 MTGLTVFDMG

-1067 IGSLALFTEGNEE
+1067 IGSLTLFTGNEK
-1080 NRLTVGD
+1080 NSLTVGD

-1149 MTSMGEFKAA
+1149 MTSLGEIKAA

-1266 ATSIDNDVDF
+1266 TTSIDNDVDF

-1291 SKFDLGYMQTKSD
+1291 SKFDLGYMQTKND

>member
-49 AAQPETGVAD
+49 AAQPETGGAND
-59 NVYIGTGVTHSLVG
+59 VYIGTGVVHSLTG
-73 TTTTSKGN
+73 AATTSKGN
-81 QIWDTTTSAWITA
+81 QIWDESKKVWKTA
-94 QENANLASTSKVILD
+94 EENAELGGNSTVILD

-115 VKLAEGSVAD
+115 VKLAEGSTGGDVG
-125 ASATLAIASLKSTGV
+125 ATLGIASLKRTGV
-140 VNVTAGNAAES
+140 VNVTAGNAA
-151 SSSAA
+151 SSAA
-156 TAQITTTGNADL
+156 ATAKITTTGNADL

-177 NPNATTKAASAV
+177 NPNATTKAAAASAD
-189 GVTKAKTYGALSLES
+189 GGTPAKTYGALSLES

-209 LGQAATTDQAASVL
+209 LGQATTADQAASVL

-236 GANVNVK
+236 GANVNVT

-254 IQATGST
+254 IQATGQT
-261 NPTVKFASD
+261 NPKVTFASD

-298 KVGVARTTA
+298 MVGAARTTA
-307 NAATNVVSES
+307 DAANNVVSES
-317 VLLNGDVTVKGTD
+317 VLLNGNVTVNGTA

-339 KLNITSGTFT
+339 KLNIKSGTFT

-383 TVSQGTLTVDG
+383 TVSQGTLTVAG

-414 YDLTIGTAGNTVSG
+414 YDLTIGTAGNTVAG
-428 SLTAGSVLIGTAT
+428 KLTAGTVLIGAT
-441 NAALTVSGTMQADSV
+441 TESDLAVTGTMQADAV
-456 TVQGATGDATLTVSG
+456 TLKGDAAAKLAVNVADSSATLGTLTF
-471 DKSSVTIGA
+471 D
-480 LNLNKSGTVSVGNS
+480 KSGTVEVGAS
-494 GAVVVT
+494 GTLVVT
-500 GDTVFAKDST
+500 GDTTFTKDAGSLA
-510 GDFTV
+510 V
-515 NGTGAKVSLQ
+515 KAAGAKATLQ
-525 NVTFAKDATG
+525 NVTFAEGATG
-535 TNKVNV
+535 KIEVTNGDVIVN
-541 QNGSVTI
+541 
-548 DGTLTAN
+548 GTLTAN
-555 AGSLTVDGATAAATV
+555 AGSLTVNGADVAKATV
-570 NGKVAAAGATK
+570 NGKVVAAGSTK
-581 AGLVVLTNSGTLTL
+581 TGLVELTKGTLTL
-595 GSAADIGTEAN
+595 GSTADIGTGAD
-606 VVTLTKGT
+606 VVTLTAGT

-623 ANLATGTAE
+623 ANLKTTLTAD
-632 EQKTKINKALKIATQ
+632 EQKKALNQ
-647 ADVSVTVTDEKLSSD
+647 ALKFTKDQVAVTVSDDKLSTD
-662 QIIDLQKR
+662 QIVDLQKR
-670 IEANASGAAFDV
+670 ITATAGANKAAFAV

-696 FLRADK
+696 FLRDDK
-702 TSGASF
+702 ATSPSF
-708 NISDLK
+708 NISTLA

-727 TNAKTD
+727 TDKSTT
-733 LATSLAVGATG
+733 LASALTVGG
-744 AATGNEFAN
+744 AAGFAH
-753 NLGVQSLIFATT
+753 NLGVQSLIFETT
-765 APTGTTAP
+765 APSTGATNAN
-773 VAVTVD
+773 VTVD
-779 GGKSLTLYG
+779 GKMLTLYG

-814 TVTVQSGGKFVLG
+814 AVTVQNDGKFVLG

-840 NAKVTLTSGSMTVN
+840 NAEVTLISGSMTVN
-854 NGVFTVKSLNTTAQG
+854 NGVFTVKSLKTTANG
-869 SATVA
+869 SASVA

-887 DGVVTVDGNGV
+887 AGAVTVSGNGV
-898 LTVESLATGAQAGV
+898 LTVESLATGANAGV
-912 TLTGSHVDDKHTK
+912 TLTGSAVAPTNTK

-947 GTVTRTAGTATQL
+947 GTVTRTGATQL

-1336 IVNVTPHAG
+1336 VVNVTPHAG

>member
-49 AAQPETGVAD
+49 AAQPETGGAND
-59 NVYIGTGVTHSLVG
+59 VYIGTGVVHSLTG
-73 TTTTSKGN
+73 AATTSKGN
-81 QIWDTTTSAWITA
+81 QIWDESKKVWKTSE
-94 QENANLASTSKVILD
+94 ENAALAAGSTVILD

-115 VKLAEGSVAD
+115 VKLAEGSPAD
-125 ASATLAIASLKSTGV
+125 TSATLAIASLKSTGV
-140 VNVTAGNAAES
+140 VNVTAGNAV

-156 TAQITTTGNADL
+156 TAKITTTGNADL

-177 NPNATTKAASAV
+177 NPNATTKAAAASAD
-189 GVTKAKTYGALSLES
+189 GSTQAKTYGALSLES

-236 GANVNVK
+236 GANVNVT
-243 NATFANEGALT
+243 NATFANEGVLT
-254 IQATGST
+254 LEATK
-261 NPTVKFASD
+261 VDFASD
-270 YTQGTGNSGKLDVI
+270 YTKGAGNDGQLTVS
-284 GASEF
+284 GASTF
-289 TGNVKFDSV
+289 SGNVNVDSV
-298 KVGVARTTA
+298 KVGATRSDTDTTA
-307 NAATNVVSES
+307 GTVEET
-317 VLLNGDVTVKGTD
+317 VLLNGAVEVSSTD
-330 KKAASFATG
+330 AKKPASFTTG
-339 KLNITSGTFT
+339 LLNVTANSFT
-349 VGGYA
+349 VGANA
-354 TADLGEVAVSGA
+354 TADLGTVTVGGTATGLTVA
-366 GTSLAVNAS
+366 AS

-383 TVSQGTLTVDG
+383 TVSKGTLTVAG

-414 YDLTIGTAGNTVSG
+414 YDLTIGTEGNTVG
-428 SLTAGSVLIGTAT
+428 GKLTAGTVLIGATTASD
-441 NAALTVSGTMQADSV
+441 LTVTGTMQADAV
-456 TVQGATGDATLTVSG
+456 TLKGDAAAKLAVNVADSSATLGTLTF
-471 DKSSVTIGA
+471 D
-480 LNLNKSGTVSVGNS
+480 KSGTVEVGAS
-494 GAVVVT
+494 GTLVVT
-500 GDTVFAKDST
+500 GDTTFTKDAGSLA
-510 GDFTV
+510 V
-515 NGTGAKVSLQ
+515 KAAGAKATLQ
-525 NVTFAKDATG
+525 NVTFAEGATG
-535 TNKVNV
+535 KIEVTNGDVIVN
-541 QNGSVTI
+541 
-548 DGTLTAN
+548 GTLTAN
-555 AGSLTVDGATAAATV
+555 AGSLTVNGADVAKATV
-570 NGKVAAAGATK
+570 NGKVVAAGSTK
-581 AGLVVLTNSGTLTL
+581 TGLVELTQGTLTL
-595 GSAADIGTEAN
+595 GSTADIGTGAD
-606 VVTLTKGT
+606 VVTLTAGT

-623 ANLATGTAE
+623 ANLKTTLTAD
-632 EQKTKINKALKIATQ
+632 EQKKALNQ
-647 ADVSVTVTDEKLSSD
+647 ALKFTKDRVAVTVSDDKLSTD
-662 QIIDLQKR
+662 QIVDLQKR
-670 IEANASGAAFDV
+670 ITATAGANKAAFAV

-696 FLRADK
+696 FLRDDK
-702 TSGASF
+702 ATSPSF
-708 NISDLK
+708 NISTLA

-727 TNAKTD
+727 NNQKTTLVSD
-733 LATSLAVGATG
+733 LTVGTG
-744 AATGNEFAN
+744 GFEH
-753 NLGVQSLIFATT
+753 NLGVQSLIFETKAPSTGATN
-765 APTGTTAP
+765 AK
-773 VAVTVD
+773 VTVD
-779 GGKSLTLYG
+779 GKMLTLYG

-797 IQAYEY
+797 IQAYEF
-803 TDTTTKKVVPT
+803 TNTTTKKVGPT
-814 TVTVQSGGKFVLG
+814 AVTVQNGGKFVLG

-840 NAKVTLTSGSMTVN
+840 NAEVTLTSGSMTVN
-854 NGVFTVKSLNTTAQG
+854 NGVFTVKSLKTTAQG

-887 DGVVTVDGNGV
+887 GGAVTVAGNGV
-898 LTVESLATGAQAGV
+898 LTVESLATGANAGV
-912 TLTGSHVDDKHTK
+912 TLTGSLVDDKNTK

-947 GTVTRTAGTATQL
+947 GTVDRTGATQL

-982 YVDHTADPFSDI
+982 YVDDTADPFSDI

-1007 NVAAG
+1007 NADHAE
-1012 TAAMTGLTVFDMG
+1012 MTGLTVFDMD

-1032 QLGNNKAIVRGG
+1032 QLGNNKAIVRSG

-1067 IGSLALFTEGNEE
+1067 IGSLALFTGNEK
-1080 NRLTVGD
+1080 NSLTVGD

>member
-49 AAQPETGVAD
+49 AAEPTGIDGNSYYVGA
-59 NVYIGTGVTHSLVG
+59 G
-73 TTTTSKGN
+73 TTHTLLGTKVDAAG
-81 QIWDTTTSAWITA
+81 IKKWDVAGKKWVGLTDSTPFTA
-94 QENANLASTSKVILD
+94 TNDVFVD
-109 GTLNVG
+109 GTVNVG
-115 VKLAEGSVAD
+115 VDISTGTDTA
-125 ASATLAIASLKSTGV
+125 ASLKVKSLTSTGTI
-140 VNVTAGNAAES
+140 NITAGNAAVV
-151 SSSAA
+151 
-156 TAQITTTGNADL
+156 
-168 IGGQLNFLA
+168 
-177 NPNATTKAASAV
+177 ASAV
-189 GVTKAKTYGALSLES
+189 GAGIESSDAVSLTGGSLNFLNNAGATTKPAAATGAGNDAKVYGSLTLEAKQ
-204 TGDVT
+204 GNVT
-209 LGQAATTDQAASVL
+209 LGQAATTDKAASVL
-223 AVKVDKDISATIK
+223 AVKVAKDIEATITAQ
-236 GANVNVK
+236 GAVIVD
-243 NATFANEGALT
+243 NATFANEGKLKLVGT
-254 IQATGST
+254 T
-261 NPTVKFASD
+261 NGVKFAAD

-298 KVGVARTTA
+298 MVGAARTTA
-307 NAATNVVSES
+307 DAANNVVSES
-317 VLLNGDVTVKGTD
+317 VLLNGNVTVNGTA

-366 GTSLAVNAS
+366 SPSLAVSAS

-383 TVSQGTLTVDG
+383 TVFQGTLTVNG

-441 NAALTVSGTMQADSV
+441 DAALTVSGTMQADSV
-456 TVQGATGDATLTVSG
+456 TVQGDTGAATLTVSG
-471 DKSSVTIGA
+471 AKSSATIGA

-510 GDFTV
+510 GHFSV
-515 NGTGAKVSLQ
+515 SGTDAKVTLQ
-525 NVTFAKDATG
+525 NVSFAKEATG
-535 TNKVNV
+535 KVNV
-541 QNGSVTI
+541 QDGSVTI

-555 AGSLTVDGATAAATV
+555 SGSLTIAGATAAATV
-570 NGKVAAAGATK
+570 NGKVVAAGTTK
-581 AGLVVLTNSGTLTL
+581 TGLVELTQGTLTL
-595 GSAADIGTEAN
+595 GSTADIGTETGA
-606 VVTLTKGT
+606 VKLTAGK
-614 LEATSALLT
+614 LEAASALLL
-623 ANLATGTAE
+623 ANQDSTVTDEAAKKKLL
-632 EQKTKINKALKIATQ
+632 NKALGLSSKNANLSI
-647 ADVSVTVTDEKLSSD
+647 TVTDEKLSSD
-662 QIIDLQKR
+662 QIVDLQTR
-670 IEANASGAAFDV
+670 INDKASGAAFAV

-696 FLRADK
+696 FLRDDK
-702 TSGASF
+702 ATSPSF
-708 NISDLK
+708 NISTLA

-727 TNAKTD
+727 TDKSTT
-733 LATSLAVGATG
+733 LASVLKVGG
-744 AATGNEFAN
+744 ADGFEH
-753 NLGVQSLIFATT
+753 NLGVQSLIFETT
-765 APTGTTAP
+765 APSTGATNAN
-773 VAVTVD
+773 VTVD
-779 GGKSLTLYG
+779 GKMLTLYG

-814 TVTVQSGGKFVLG
+814 AVTVQNDGKFVLG

-840 NAKVTLTSGSMTVN
+840 NAEVTLTSGSMTVN
-854 NGVFTVKSLNTTAQG
+854 NGVFTVKSLKTTANG
-869 SATVA
+869 SASVA
-874 ENANLTLKSLAGE
+874 ENANLTLKSLGGE
-887 DGVVTVDGNGV
+887 GGAVTVFGNGV
-898 LTVESLATGAQAGV
+898 LTVESLATGANAGV
-912 TLTGSHVDDKHTK
+912 TLTGSAVDATNTK

-947 GTVTRTAGTATQL
+947 GTVTCTAGTATQL
-960 VVGTTDDSVLTKF
+960 VVGTADDSVLTKF

-982 YVDHTADPFSDI
+982 YVDVTADPFSDI

-1012 TAAMTGLTVFDMG
+1012 TPMTGLTVFDMG

-1067 IGSLALFTEGNEE
+1067 IGSLALFTGAHKE

>member
-49 AAQPETGVAD
+49 AAQPDKGAATD
-59 NVYIGTGVTHSLVG
+59 VYIGTGVVHSLTG
-73 TTTTSKGN
+73 DATTSKGN
-81 QIWDTTTSAWITA
+81 QIWDTTKQVWKTAAQDATLAATST
-94 QENANLASTSKVILD
+94 VILD

-115 VKLAEGSVAD
+115 VQLKEGGTAEAGAELS
-125 ASATLAIASLKSTGV
+125 IASLKSTGI
-140 VNVTAGNAAES
+140 VNITAGNAADAQAS
-151 SSSAA
+151 GAKVVAA
-156 TAQITTTGNADL
+156 GAVDL
-168 IGGQLNFLA
+168 LGGELNFLA
-177 NPNATTKAASAV
+177 NPNATTKAAAASAD
-189 GVTKAKTYGALSLES
+189 GSTQAKTYGALSLESS

-236 GANVNVK
+236 GTNVNVK

-270 YTQGTGNSGKLDVI
+270 YTKGAGNDGQLTVS
-284 GASEF
+284 GASTF
-289 TGNVKFDSV
+289 SGNVNVDSV
-298 KVGVARTTA
+298 KVGATRSNTDTTA
-307 NAATNVVSES
+307 GTVEET
-317 VLLNGDVTVKGTD
+317 VLLNGAVTVSSTD
-330 KKAASFATG
+330 AKKPASFTTG
-339 KLNITSGTFT
+339 LLNVTANSFT
-349 VGGYA
+349 VGANA
-354 TADLGEVAVSGA
+354 TADLGTVTVGGTATGLTVA
-366 GTSLAVNAS
+366 AS

-383 TVSQGTLTVDG
+383 TVSNGTLTVNG

-414 YDLTIGTAGNTVSG
+414 YDLTIGTAVNTVTG
-428 SLTAGSVLIGTAT
+428 SLTTGSVLIGTAT

-456 TVQGATGDATLTVSG
+456 TVQGDAGAATLTVSG
-471 DKSSVTIGA
+471 AKSSATIGA

-570 NGKVAAAGATK
+570 NGKVVAASSTK
-581 AGLVVLTNSGTLTL
+581 AGLVVLRDSGTLTL
-595 GSAADIGTEAN
+595 GSAADIGTEAD
-606 VVTLTKGT
+606 VVTLTRGT

-623 ANLATGTAE
+623 ANLATGDAE
-632 EQKTKINKALKIATQ
+632 AQKTKINKALNITAAAKN
-647 ADVSVTVTDEKLSSD
+647 DVSVTVTDEKLSSD

-727 TNAKTD
+727 TDKSTTLASALTVGS
-733 LATSLAVGATG
+733 ATS
-744 AATGNEFAN
+744 FAH

-797 IQAYEY
+797 VQAYTY
-803 TDTTTKKVVPT
+803 TDETTKKVKPT
-814 TVTVQSGGKFVLG
+814 TIEVKTASKLVLG
-827 DDTAGAAQRYGNL
+827 DATAGAAQRYGNL
-840 NAKVTLTSGSMTVN
+840 NAEVTLNSGSMTVN
-854 NGVFTVKSLNTTAQG
+854 NGVFTVKSLNTTANG

-887 DGVVTVDGNGV
+887 VGGDVTVFGNGV

-912 TLTGSHVDDKHTK
+912 TLTGSHVDDKNTK

-947 GTVTRTAGTATQL
+947 GTVTHTGATQL
-960 VVGTTDDSVLTKF
+960 VVGTADDSVLTKF

-982 YVDHTADPFSDI
+982 YVDVTADPFSDI
-994 KHVDSATLIATNV
+994 EHVDSATLIATNV
-1007 NVAAG
+1007 NVAAH
-1012 TAAMTGLTVFDMG
+1012 TEMTGLTVFDMG

-1044 TVSGEIGLA
+1044 TVSDEIGLA

-1067 IGSLALFTEGNEE
+1067 LGSVQLFDGTTTQTGGI
-1080 NRLTVGD
+1080 TIGD
-1087 AMLDGKVVNGTAQVK
+1087 AMLDGTLVNGEAVVK

-1149 MTSMGEFKAA
+1149 MTSLGEIKAA

-1243 AQYDATLGAALTV
+1243 AQYDATIGAALTV

-1266 ATSIDNDVDF
+1266 TTSIDNDVDF

-1291 SKFDLGYMQTKSD
+1291 SKFDLGYMQTKND

>member
-49 AAQPETGVAD
+49 AAEPTGIDGNSYYV
-59 NVYIGTGVTHSLVG
+59 GVG
-73 TTTTSKGN
+73 TTHTLLG
-81 QIWDTTTSAWITA
+81 
-94 QENANLASTSKVILD
+94 SKVDAAGIKKWDEVGKKWVGLTDNTQFQATNDVFVD
-109 GTLNVG
+109 GTVNVG
-115 VKLAEGSVAD
+115 VDISTGTDTA
-125 ASATLAIASLKSTGV
+125 ASLKVKSLTSTGTI
-140 VNVTAGNAAES
+140 NITAGNAAVVASASGAGIES
-151 SSSAA
+151 SGAVSL
-156 TAQITTTGNADL
+156 TG
-168 IGGQLNFLA
+168 GSLNFLNNA
-177 NPNATTKAASAV
+177 GATTKPAAATEA
-189 GVTKAKTYGALSLES
+189 GNDAKVYGSLTLEAKR
-204 TGDVT
+204 GDVT
-209 LGQAATTDQAASVL
+209 LGQAATADQAASVL

-243 NATFANEGALT
+243 NATFANEGVLT
-254 IQATGST
+254 LEATK
-261 NPTVKFASD
+261 VDFASD
-270 YTQGTGNSGKLDVI
+270 YTKGAGNDGQLTVS
-284 GASEF
+284 GASTF
-289 TGNVKFDSV
+289 SGNVNVDSV
-298 KVGVARTTA
+298 KVG
-307 NAATNVVSES
+307 ATRSDTDTQAGTVEET
-317 VLLNGDVTVKGTD
+317 VLLNGAVTVSSTD
-330 KKAASFATG
+330 AKKPASFTTG
-339 KLNITSGTFT
+339 LLNVTADSFT
-349 VGGYA
+349 VGANA
-354 TADLGEVAVSGA
+354 TADLGTVTVGGTATGLTVA
-366 GTSLAVNAS
+366 AS

-383 TVSQGTLTVDG
+383 TVSNGTLTVNG

-414 YDLTIGTAGNTVSG
+414 YDLTIGTTGNTVSG
-428 SLTAGSVLIGTAT
+428 SLTAGSVLIGTAA

-456 TVQGATGDATLTVSG
+456 TVQGDAAAAMLTVSG
-471 DKSSVTIGA
+471 AESSVTIGA
-480 LNLNKSGTVSVGNS
+480 LNLNKSGTVSVGDS

-500 GDTVFAKDST
+500 GDTVFAKDSK

-525 NVTFAKDATG
+525 NVSFAKEATG
-535 TNKVNV
+535 KVNV
-541 QNGSVTI
+541 QDGSVTI

-555 AGSLTVDGATAAATV
+555 SGSLTIAGATAAATV
-570 NGKVAAAGATK
+570 NGKVVAAGSTK
-581 AGLVVLTNSGTLTL
+581 TGLVELTQGTLTL
-595 GSAADIGTEAN
+595 GSTADIGTETGA
-606 VVTLTKGT
+606 VKLTAGK
-614 LEATSALLT
+614 LEAASALLL
-623 ANLATGTAE
+623 ANQDSTVTDEAAKKKLL
-632 EQKTKINKALKIATQ
+632 NKALGLSSKNANLSI
-647 ADVSVTVTDEKLSSD
+647 TVTDEKLSSD
-662 QIIDLQKR
+662 QIVDLQTR
-670 IEANASGAAFDV
+670 INDKASGAAFAV

-696 FLRADK
+696 FLRDDK
-702 TSGASF
+702 ATSPSF
-708 NISDLK
+708 NISTLA

-727 TNAKTD
+727 TDKSTT
-733 LATSLAVGATG
+733 LASVLKVGG
-744 AATGNEFAN
+744 ADGFEH
-753 NLGVQSLIFATT
+753 NLGVQSLIFETT
-765 APTGTTAP
+765 APSTGATNAK
-773 VAVTVD
+773 VTVD
-779 GGKSLTLYG
+779 GKMLTLYG

-814 TVTVQSGGKFVLG
+814 AVTVQNGGTFVLG

-840 NAKVTLTSGSMTVN
+840 NAEVTLNSGSMTVN
-854 NGVFTVKSLNTTAQG
+854 NGVFTVKSLKTTANG
-869 SATVA
+869 SAAVA
-874 ENANLTLKSLAGE
+874 ENANLTLKSLAGA
-887 DGVVTVDGNGV
+887 VTVSGNGV
-898 LTVESLATGAQAGV
+898 LTVESLATGANAGV
-912 TLTGSHVDDKHTK
+912 TLTGSAVAPTNTK

-947 GTVTRTAGTATQL
+947 GTVTRTGATQL

-1067 IGSLALFTEGNEE
+1067 IGSLALFTGAHEE

>member
-49 AAQPETGVAD
+49 AAQPAEGQDTD
-59 NVYIGTGVTHSLVG
+59 VYIGTGVTHSLVG

-81 QIWDTTTSAWITA
+81 QIWDTTNKAWKTA
-94 QENANLASTSKVILD
+94 EENAALDDQKTVILD

-115 VKLAEGSVAD
+115 VQLREGGTAEAGAELS
-125 ASATLAIASLKSTGV
+125 IASLKSTGI
-140 VNVTAGNAAES
+140 VNITAGNAADAGAS
-151 SSSAA
+151 GAKVSA
-156 TAQITTTGNADL
+156 TGAVDL
-168 IGGQLNFLA
+168 LGGELNFLA
-177 NPNATTKAASAV
+177 NPNATTKAAAASAD
-189 GVTKAKTYGALSLES
+189 GGTPAKTYGALSLES

-209 LGQAATTDQAASVL
+209 LGQAATADQAASVL

-236 GANVNVK
+236 GANVNVT

-254 IQATGST
+254 IQATGQT
-261 NPTVKFASD
+261 NPKVTFASD

-298 KVGVARTTA
+298 MVGTVRTTA
-307 NAATNVVSES
+307 ANNVVSES
-317 VLLNGDVTVKGTD
+317 VLLNGNVTVKGTD

-349 VGGYA
+349 VGANA
-354 TADLGEVAVSGA
+354 TADLGTVTVDGAATGLTVA
-366 GTSLAVNAS
+366 AS

-383 TVSQGTLTVDG
+383 TVSQGTLTVNG

-428 SLTAGSVLIGTAT
+428 KLTAGTVLIGAT
-441 NAALTVSGTMQADSV
+441 DASDLTVTGTMQADAV
-456 TVQGATGDATLTVSG
+456 TLKGDAVVKLAVNAADSSATLGTLTF
-471 DKSSVTIGA
+471 D
-480 LNLNKSGTVSVGNS
+480 KSGTVEVGAS
-494 GAVVVT
+494 GTLVVT

-535 TNKVNV
+535 ASKVNV

-555 AGSLTVDGATAAATV
+555 AGSLTVGSATAAATV
-570 NGKVAAAGATK
+570 NGKVVAAGLTK
-581 AGLVVLTNSGTLTL
+581 AGLVVLTDGTLTL
-595 GSAADIGTEAN
+595 GSAADIGTEAD

-632 EQKTKINKALKIATQ
+632 EQKTKINKALNITVAAKN
-647 ADVSVTVTDEKLSSD
+647 DVSVTVTDEKLSSD

-670 IEANASGAAFDV
+670 IKANASGAAFDV

-696 FLRADK
+696 FLRDDK
-702 TSGASF
+702 ATSPSF
-708 NISDLK
+708 NISTLA

-727 TNAKTD
+727 ENQKTTLVSD
-733 LATSLAVGATG
+733 LTVGTG
-744 AATGNEFAN
+744 GFEH
-753 NLGVQSLIFATT
+753 NLGVQSLIFETKAPSTGATN
-765 APTGTTAP
+765 AN
-773 VAVTVD
+773 VTV
-779 GGKSLTLYG
+779 GGKMLTLYG

-803 TDTTTKKVVPT
+803 TDTTSKKVVPT
-814 TVTVQSGGKFVLG
+814 AVTVQGGGKFVLG

-840 NAKVTLTSGSMTVN
+840 NAEVTLNSGSMTVN
-854 NGVFTVKSLNTTAQG
+854 NGVFTVKSLNTTANG

-874 ENANLTLKSLAGE
+874 ENANLTLKSLAG
-887 DGVVTVDGNGV
+887 DGGDVTVYGNGV
-898 LTVESLATGAQAGV
+898 LTVESRAAAVNAGV
-912 TLTGSHVDDKHTK
+912 KLTGSHVDDKHTK

-947 GTVTRTAGTATQL
+947 GTVTRTNATQL
-960 VVGTTDDSVLTKF
+960 VVGTADDSVLTKF

-982 YVDHTADPFSDI
+982 HVDYTADPFSDI

-1007 NVAAG
+1007 NVADD
-1012 TAAMTGLTVFDMG
+1012 TMTGLTVFDMG

-1067 IGSLALFTEGNEE
+1067 IGSLALFTGAHEE
-1080 NRLTVGD
+1080 NSLTVGD

-1149 MTSMGEFKAA
+1149 MTSLGEIKAA

-1243 AQYDATLGAALTV
+1243 AQYDATLGAALSV

>member
-49 AAQPETGVAD
+49 AAQPVEAQATD
-59 NVYIGTGVTHSLVG
+59 VYIGTGVTHSLVG

-81 QIWDTTTSAWITA
+81 QIRDTSNKAWITA
-94 QENANLASTSKVILD
+94 EENAALDGNSTVILD

-115 VKLAEGSVAD
+115 VKLAEGSTGGDVG
-125 ASATLAIASLKSTGV
+125 ATLGIASLKSTGV
-140 VNVTAGNAAES
+140 VNVTAGNAA
-151 SSSAA
+151 SSAA
-156 TAQITTTGNADL
+156 ATAKITGNADL

-177 NPNATTKAASAV
+177 NPNATTKAAAASAD
-189 GVTKAKTYGALSLES
+189 GGTPAKTYGALSLES

-236 GANVNVK
+236 GANVNVT

-254 IQATGST
+254 IQATGQT
-261 NPTVKFASD
+261 NPKVTFASD

-298 KVGVARTTA
+298 MVGAARTTA
-307 NAATNVVSES
+307 DAANNVVSES
-317 VLLNGDVTVKGTD
+317 VLLNGNVTVNGTA

-339 KLNITSGTFT
+339 KLNIKSGTFT

-383 TVSQGTLTVDG
+383 TVSEGSLTVAG
-394 DLTVNKAADTPAV
+394 DLTVKAAADTPAV

-414 YDLTIGTAGNTVSG
+414 YDLTIGTTGNTVSG
-428 SLTAGSVLIGTAT
+428 SLTAGSVLIGTV
-441 NAALTVSGTMQADSV
+441 AADLTVSGTMQADSV
-456 TVQGATGDATLTVSG
+456 TVQGDAAAATLTVSG
-471 DKSSVTIGA
+471 AKSSATIGA

-525 NVTFAKDATG
+525 NVTFAKDAAG
-535 TNKVNV
+535 ANKVNV

-555 AGSLTVDGATAAATV
+555 AGSLTVNGATAAATV
-570 NGKVAAAGATK
+570 NGKVAAAGSTK
-581 AGLVVLTNSGTLTL
+581 AGLVVLTDSGTLTL
-595 GSAADIGTEAN
+595 GSAADIGTEAG

-632 EQKTKINKALKIATQ
+632 EQKTKINKALNIA
-647 ADVSVTVTDEKLSSD
+647 AKNDVSVTVTDEKLSSD

-727 TNAKTD
+727 ENQKTT
-733 LATSLAVGATG
+733 LASNLTVGTDG
-744 AATGNEFAN
+744 FEH
-753 NLGVQSLIFATT
+753 NLGVQSLIFETKAPSTGATN
-765 APTGTTAP
+765 AK
-773 VAVTVD
+773 VTVD
-779 GGKSLTLYG
+779 GKMLTLYG

-814 TVTVQSGGKFVLG
+814 AVTVQNGGKFVLG

-840 NAKVTLTSGSMTVN
+840 NAEVTLTSGSMTVN
-854 NGVFTVKSLNTTAQG
+854 NGVFTVKSLTTTANG

-887 DGVVTVDGNGV
+887 AGAVTVAGNGV
-898 LTVESLATGAQAGV
+898 LTVESLAASANAGV
-912 TLTGSHVDDKHTK
+912 TLTGSAVDATNTK

-934 AEATSKTDAATTL
+934 AEATSTTDAATTL
-947 GTVTRTAGTATQL
+947 GKVTRTPDTATQL

-982 YVDHTADPFSDI
+982 YVDDTADPFSDI

-1007 NVAAG
+1007 NVADR
-1012 TAAMTGLTVFDMG
+1012 TEMTGLTVFDMG

-1067 IGSLALFTEGNEE
+1067 IGSLALFTAAHEE

-1291 SKFDLGYMQTKSD
+1291 SKFDLGYMQTKND

>member
-49 AAQPETGVAD
+49 AAQPETGGAND
-59 NVYIGTGVTHSLVG
+59 VYIGTGVVHSLTG
-73 TTTTSKGN
+73 AATTSKGN
-81 QIWDTTTSAWITA
+81 QIWDESKKVWKTA
-94 QENANLASTSKVILD
+94 EENAELGDNSTVILD

-140 VNVTAGNAAES
+140 VNVTVGNAAA
-151 SSSAA
+151 SSAA
-156 TAQITTTGNADL
+156 IAKITTTGNADL

-177 NPNATTKAASAV
+177 NPKATTKPAAASAD
-189 GVTKAKTYGALSLES
+189 GQTAAKTYGALSLES

-209 LGQAATTDQAASVL
+209 LGQAATAEQAASVL

-261 NPTVKFASD
+261 TPTVKFASD

-298 KVGVARTTA
+298 MVGAARTTA
-307 NAATNVVSES
+307 DAANNVVSES
-317 VLLNGDVTVKGTD
+317 VLLNGAVTVKGTD

-349 VGGYA
+349 VDSYA
-354 TADLGEVAVSGA
+354 TADLGEVAVSGPD
-366 GTSLAVNAS
+366 TRLAVNAS

-383 TVSQGTLTVDG
+383 TVSNGTLTVAG

-414 YDLTIGTAGNTVSG
+414 YDLTIGTADNTVAG
-428 SLTAGSVLIGTAT
+428 KLTAGTVLIGATTASD
-441 NAALTVSGTMQADSV
+441 LTVTGTMQADAV
-456 TVQGATGDATLTVSG
+456 TLKGDAAAKLAVHAADSSATLGTLTF
-471 DKSSVTIGA
+471 D
-480 LNLNKSGTVSVGNS
+480 KSGTVEVGAS
-494 GAVVVT
+494 GTLVVT
-500 GDTVFAKDST
+500 GDTTFTKDAGSLA
-510 GDFTV
+510 V
-515 NGTGAKVSLQ
+515 NAAGAKATLQ
-525 NVTFAKDATG
+525 NVTFAEGATG
-535 TNKVNV
+535 KIEVTSGDVIVN
-541 QNGSVTI
+541 
-548 DGTLTAN
+548 GTLTAN
-555 AGSLTVDGATAAATV
+555 AGSLTVNGADVAKATV
-570 NGKVAAAGATK
+570 NGKVVAAGTTTS
-581 AGLVVLTNSGTLTL
+581 GLVVLTNGTLAL
-595 GSAADIGTEAN
+595 GATADIGTGAD
-606 VVTLTKGT
+606 VVTLTAGT

-623 ANLATGTAE
+623 ANLKTTLTAN
-632 EQKTKINKALKIATQ
+632 EQKEALNQALKFTKDHVA
-647 ADVSVTVTDEKLSSD
+647 VTVSDDKLSTD
-662 QIIDLQKR
+662 QIVDLQKR
-670 IEANASGAAFDV
+670 ITATAGANKAAFAV

-696 FLRADK
+696 FLRNDK
-702 TSGASF
+702 QTTPSF
-708 NISDLK
+708 NISTLA

-744 AATGNEFAN
+744 TANGNEFAN

-797 IQAYEY
+797 VQAYTY
-803 TDTTTKKVVPT
+803 TDESTKKVQPT
-814 TVTVQSGGKFVLG
+814 TIEVKNASSKLVLG
-827 DDTAGAAQRYGNL
+827 DATAGAAQRYGNL
-840 NAKVTLTSGSMTVN
+840 NAAVTVTDGGFDVY
-854 NGVFTVKSLNTTAQG
+854 NGVFTVKSLKVEANKVAQVLDSG
-869 SATVA
+869 
-874 ENANLTLKSLAGE
+874 NLTIKSLEGAGKVSV
-887 DGVVTVDGNGV
+887 GGTGV
-898 LTVESLATGAQAGV
+898 LTVESLASGTTAQVAVAGSGASETAP
-912 TLTGSHVDDKHTK
+912 K

-947 GTVTRTAGTATQL
+947 SAIAMGKASQL
-960 VVGTTDDSVLTKF
+960 VVGTADDSVLTKF

-982 YVDHTADPFSDI
+982 YVDDTADPFSDI

-1007 NVAAG
+1007 NVAAR
-1012 TAAMTGLTVFDMG
+1012 TEMTGLTVFDMG

-1067 IGSLALFTEGNEE
+1067 IGSLALFTGAHEE
-1080 NRLTVGD
+1080 NSLTVGD

-1132 SDAQIAMLTQF
+1132 SDAQIAMLTRF

-1149 MTSMGEFKAA
+1149 MTSRGEIKAA

>member
-49 AAQPETGVAD
+49 AAQPETGTAND
-59 NVYIGTGVTHSLVG
+59 VYIGTGVTHSLVG

-81 QIWDTTTSAWITA
+81 QIWDTTNSAWKTA
-94 QENANLASTSKVILD
+94 EENAALVAGSTVILD

-115 VKLAEGSVAD
+115 VKLKEGGTAEAGAELS
-125 ASATLAIASLKSTGV
+125 IASLKSTGI
-140 VNVTAGNAAES
+140 VNITAGNAATGAS
-151 SSSAA
+151 GAKVVA
-156 TAQITTTGNADL
+156 TGAVDL
-168 IGGQLNFLA
+168 LGGELNFLA
-177 NPNATTKAASAV
+177 NPNATTKAAAASAD
-189 GVTKAKTYGALSLES
+189 GSTQAKTYGALSLES

-236 GANVNVK
+236 GANVNVT

-254 IQATGST
+254 IQATGQA

-298 KVGVARTTA
+298 MVGAARTTA
-307 NAATNVVSES
+307 DAANNVVSES
-317 VLLNGDVTVKGTD
+317 VLLNGNVTVNGTA

-339 KLNITSGTFT
+339 KLNIKSGTFT

-394 DLTVNKAADTPAV
+394 DLTVKKAADTPAV

-414 YDLTIGTAGNTVSG
+414 YDLTIGTADNTVSG

-441 NAALTVSGTMQADSV
+441 DAALTVSGTMQADSV
-456 TVQGATGDATLTVSG
+456 TVQGGAGDATLTVSG

-480 LNLNKSGTVSVGNS
+480 LNLNKSGKVSVADS

-541 QNGSVTI
+541 QHGSVTI

-555 AGSLTVDGATAAATV
+555 AGSLTVSGATAAATV
-570 NGKVAAAGATK
+570 NGKVAAAGLTK
-581 AGLVVLTNSGTLTL
+581 AGLVVLTNGTLTL

-632 EQKTKINKALKIATQ
+632 EQKTKINKALNIA
-647 ADVSVTVTDEKLSSD
+647 AKNDVSVTVTDEKLSSD

-727 TNAKTD
+727 TDKSTT
-733 LATSLAVGATG
+733 LASVLSVGG
-744 AATGNEFAN
+744 AGGFAH
-753 NLGVQSLIFATT
+753 NLGVQSLIFETT
-765 APTGTTAP
+765 APSTGATNAN
-773 VAVTVD
+773 VTVD
-779 GGKSLTLYG
+779 GKMLTLYG

-797 IQAYEY
+797 IQAYEF
-803 TDTTTKKVVPT
+803 TNTTTKKVVPT
-814 TVTVQSGGKFVLG
+814 AVTVQGGGKFVLG

-840 NAKVTLTSGSMTVN
+840 NAEVTLTSGSMTVN
-854 NGVFTVKSLNTTAQG
+854 NGVFTVKSLTTTANG

-887 DGVVTVDGNGV
+887 AGAVTVAGNGV
-898 LTVESLATGAQAGV
+898 LTVESLAAGANAGV
-912 TLTGSHVDDKHTK
+912 TLTGSAVDATNTK

-934 AEATSKTDAATTL
+934 AEATSTTDAATTL
-947 GTVTRTAGTATQL
+947 GTVARTGATQL
-960 VVGTTDDSVLTKF
+960 VVGTADDSVLTKF

-982 YVDHTADPFSDI
+982 YVDDTADPFSDI
-994 KHVDSATLIATNV
+994 EHVDSATLIATNV
-1007 NVAAG
+1007 NVAARSE
-1012 TAAMTGLTVFDMG
+1012 MTGLTVFDMG

-1067 IGSLALFTEGNEE
+1067 LGSVQLFDGTTTQTGGI
-1080 NRLTVGD
+1080 TIGD
-1087 AMLDGKVVNGTAQVK
+1087 AMLDGTLVNGEAVVK

-1149 MTSMGEFKAA
+1149 MTSLGEIKAA

-1330 LPTTVG
+1330 LPTSVG

>member
-49 AAQPETGVAD
+49 AAQPAKGVD
-59 NVYIGTGVTHSLVG
+59 NNVYIGTGVTHSLVG
-73 TTTTSKGN
+73 VTTTSKGN
-81 QIWDTTTSAWITA
+81 QIWDTATSAWITA
-94 QENANLASTSKVILD
+94 QQNAELVAASKVILD

-115 VKLAEGSVAD
+115 VKLAEGSTGEDVG
-125 ASATLAIASLKSTGV
+125 ATLGIASLKSTGV
-140 VNVTAGNAAES
+140 VNVTAGNAA
-151 SSSAA
+151 SSAA
-156 TAQITTTGNADL
+156 ATAKITTTGNADL

-177 NPNATTKAASAV
+177 NPNATTKAAAASAE
-189 GVTKAKTYGALSLES
+189 GSTQAKTYGALSLES

-243 NATFANEGALT
+243 NATFANEGVLT
-254 IQATGST
+254 LEANQVA
-261 NPTVKFASD
+261 FASD
-270 YTQGTGNSGKLDVI
+270 YTKGAGNDGQLTVSGV
-284 GASEF
+284 STF
-289 TGNVKFDSV
+289 SGNVNVDSV
-298 KVGVARTTA
+298 KVGATRSATDTTA
-307 NAATNVVSES
+307 GTVEET
-317 VLLNGDVTVKGTD
+317 VLLNGAVTVSSTD
-330 KKAASFATG
+330 AKKPASFTTG
-339 KLNITSGTFT
+339 LLNVAANSFT
-349 VGGYA
+349 VGANA
-354 TADLGEVAVSGA
+354 TADLGTVTVGGTATGLTVA
-366 GTSLAVNAS
+366 AS

-414 YDLTIGTAGNTVSG
+414 YDLTIGTSGNTVSG

-441 NAALTVSGTMQADSV
+441 DAALTVSGTMQADSV
-456 TVQGATGDATLTVSG
+456 TVQGDAGDATLTVSG

-480 LNLNKSGTVSVGNS
+480 LNLNKSGKVSVVDS

-535 TNKVNV
+535 ASKVNV
-541 QNGSVTI
+541 QSGSVTI

-555 AGSLTVDGATAAATV
+555 SGSLTIAGATAAATV
-570 NGKVAAAGATK
+570 NGKVVAAGSTK
-581 AGLVVLTNSGTLTL
+581 TGLVELTQGTLTL
-595 GSAADIGTEAN
+595 GSAADIGTEAD

-632 EQKTKINKALKIATQ
+632 AQKTKINKALKIATQ

-797 IQAYEY
+797 VQAYTY
-803 TDTTTKKVVPT
+803 TDETTKKVQPT
-814 TVTVQSGGKFVLG
+814 TIEVKNASSKLVLG
-827 DDTAGAAQRYGNL
+827 DATAGAAQRYGNL
-840 NAKVTLTSGSMTVN
+840 NAAVTVTDGGFDVY
-854 NGVFTVKSLNTTAQG
+854 NGVFTVKSLKVEANKVAQVLDSG
-869 SATVA
+869 
-874 ENANLTLKSLAGE
+874 NLTIKSLEGAGE
-887 DGVVTVDGNGV
+887 VSVGGTGV
-898 LTVESLATGAQAGV
+898 LTVESLASGTTAQVAVAGSA
-912 TLTGSHVDDKHTK
+912 GSETAPK

-934 AEATSKTDAATTL
+934 AEATSTTDAATMI
-947 GTVTRTAGTATQL
+947 GRVVRSGASQL

-1007 NVAAG
+1007 NADHAE
-1012 TAAMTGLTVFDMG
+1012 MTGLTVFDMG

-1067 IGSLALFTEGNEE
+1067 IGSLTLFTGNEK
-1080 NRLTVGD
+1080 NSLTVGD

-1149 MTSMGEFKAA
+1149 MASMGEFKAA

>member
-1 MNKSFKVVFS
+1 M
-11 KARSA
+11 
-16 LMVVNEATSS
+16 
-26 IQAKGTK
+26 
-33 TVIAAAAA
+33 
-41 AMIAGGAV
+41 
-49 AAQPETGVAD
+49 
-59 NVYIGTGVTHSLVG
+59 
-73 TTTTSKGN
+73 
-81 QIWDTTTSAWITA
+81 
-94 QENANLASTSKVILD
+94 
-109 GTLNVG
+109 
-115 VKLAEGSVAD
+115 
-125 ASATLAIASLKSTGV
+125 
-140 VNVTAGNAAES
+140 
-151 SSSAA
+151 
-156 TAQITTTGNADL
+156 
-168 IGGQLNFLA
+168 
-177 NPNATTKAASAV
+177 
-189 GVTKAKTYGALSLES
+189 
-204 TGDVT
+204 
-209 LGQAATTDQAASVL
+209 
-223 AVKVDKDISATIK
+223 
-236 GANVNVK
+236 
-243 NATFANEGALT
+243 
-254 IQATGST
+254 
-261 NPTVKFASD
+261 
-270 YTQGTGNSGKLDVI
+270 
-284 GASEF
+284 
-289 TGNVKFDSV
+289 DS
-298 KVGVARTTA
+298 
-307 NAATNVVSES
+307 
-317 VLLNGDVTVKGTD
+317 
-330 KKAASFATG
+330 
-339 KLNITSGTFT
+339 
-349 VGGYA
+349 YA
-354 TADLGEVAVSGA
+354 TADLGEVAVRGA
-366 GTSLAVNAS
+366 STILAVNAS

-383 TVSQGTLTVDG
+383 TVSEGSLTVAG
-394 DLTVNKAADTPAV
+394 DLTVKAAADTPAV

-414 YDLTIGTAGNTVSG
+414 YDLTIGTTGNTVSG
-428 SLTAGSVLIGTAT
+428 SLTAGSVLIGTA
-441 NAALTVSGTMQADSV
+441 AADLTVSGTMQADSV
-456 TVQGATGDATLTVSG
+456 TVQGDAAAATLTVSG
-471 DKSSVTIGA
+471 AKSSATIGA

-535 TNKVNV
+535 ASKVNV
-541 QNGSVTI
+541 QSGSVTI

-555 AGSLTVDGATAAATV
+555 SGSLTIAGATAAATV
-570 NGKVAAAGATK
+570 NGKVVAAGSTK
-581 AGLVVLTNSGTLTL
+581 TGLVELTQGTLTL
-595 GSAADIGTEAN
+595 GSAADIGTEAD

-632 EQKTKINKALKIATQ
+632 AQKTKINKALKIATQ

-727 TNAKTD
+727 ENQKTT
-733 LATSLAVGATG
+733 LASNLTVGTDG
-744 AATGNEFAN
+744 FEH
-753 NLGVQSLIFATT
+753 NLGVQSLIFETKAPSTGATN
-765 APTGTTAP
+765 AK
-773 VAVTVD
+773 VTVD
-779 GGKSLTLYG
+779 GKMLTLYG

-814 TVTVQSGGKFVLG
+814 AVTVQNGGKFVLG

-840 NAKVTLTSGSMTVN
+840 NAEVTLTSGSMTVN
-854 NGVFTVKSLNTTAQG
+854 NGVFTVKSLTTTANG

-887 DGVVTVDGNGV
+887 VGAVTVAGNGV
-898 LTVESLATGAQAGV
+898 LTVESLAAGANAGV
-912 TLTGSHVDDKHTK
+912 TLTGSAVDATNTK

-934 AEATSKTDAATTL
+934 AEATSTTDAATTL

-1149 MTSMGEFKAA
+1149 MTSLGEIKAA

-1336 IVNVTPHAG
+1336 VVNVTPHAG

>member
-49 AAQPETGVAD
+49 AAEPTGIDGNSYYVGA
-59 NVYIGTGVTHSLVG
+59 G
-73 TTTTSKGN
+73 TTHTLLG
-81 QIWDTTTSAWITA
+81 
-94 QENANLASTSKVILD
+94 SKVDAAGIKKWDEVGKKWVGLTDNTQFQATNDVFVD
-109 GTLNVG
+109 GTVNVG
-115 VKLAEGSVAD
+115 VDISTSTDTA
-125 ASATLAIASLKSTGV
+125 ASLKVKSLTSTGTI
-140 VNVTAGNAAES
+140 NITAGNAAVVASASGAGIES
-151 SSSAA
+151 SGAVSL
-156 TAQITTTGNADL
+156 TG
-168 IGGQLNFLA
+168 GSLNFLNNA
-177 NPNATTKAASAV
+177 GATTKPAAATEA
-189 GVTKAKTYGALSLES
+189 GNDAKVYGSLTLEAKQ
-204 TGDVT
+204 GNVT
-209 LGQAATTDQAASVL
+209 LGQAATTDKAASVL
-223 AVKVDKDISATIK
+223 AVKVAKDIEATITAQ
-236 GANVNVK
+236 GAVIVD
-243 NATFANEGALT
+243 NATFANEGKLKLVGT
-254 IQATGST
+254 T
-261 NPTVKFASD
+261 NGVKFKSD
-270 YTQGTGNSGKLDVI
+270 YTQGTGNDGTVEMV

-298 KVGVARTTA
+298 MVGQAVTTPDTT
-307 NAATNVVSES
+307 NNVVSEK

-349 VGGYA
+349 VDSYA

-394 DLTVNKAADTPAV
+394 DLTVKKAADTPAV

-428 SLTAGSVLIGTAT
+428 SLTAGSVLIGTAA
-441 NAALTVSGTMQADSV
+441 NAALTVFGTMQADSV
-456 TVQGATGDATLTVSG
+456 TVQGDTGAATLTVSG
-471 DKSSVTIGA
+471 AKSSATIGA
-480 LNLNKSGTVSVGNS
+480 LNLNKSGTVSVVDS

-541 QNGSVTI
+541 TNGSVTI

-555 AGSLTVDGATAAATV
+555 SGSLTINGTTAAATV
-570 NGKVAAAGATK
+570 NGKVVAAGSTK
-581 AGLVVLTNSGTLTL
+581 TGLVELTQGTLTL
-595 GSAADIGTEAN
+595 GSTADIGTETGA
-606 VVTLTKGT
+606 VKLTEGK
-614 LEATSALLT
+614 LEAASALLL
-623 ANLATGTAE
+623 ANQDSTVTDEAAKKKLL
-632 EQKTKINKALKIATQ
+632 NKALGLSSKNANLSI
-647 ADVSVTVTDEKLSSD
+647 TVTDEKLSSD
-662 QIIDLQKR
+662 QIVDLQTR
-670 IEANASGAAFDV
+670 INDKASGAAFAV

-696 FLRADK
+696 FLRDDK
-702 TSGASF
+702 ATSPSF
-708 NISDLK
+708 NISTLA

-727 TNAKTD
+727 TDKSTT
-733 LATSLAVGATG
+733 LASVLNVGG
-744 AATGNEFAN
+744 ADGFAH
-753 NLGVQSLIFATT
+753 NLGVQSLIFETT
-765 APTGTTAP
+765 APSTGATNAN
-773 VAVTVD
+773 VTVD
-779 GGKSLTLYG
+779 GKMLTLYG

-814 TVTVQSGGKFVLG
+814 AVTVQNDGKFVLG

-840 NAKVTLTSGSMTVN
+840 NAEVTLTSGSMTVN
-854 NGVFTVKSLNTTAQG
+854 NGVFTVKSLKTTANG
-869 SATVA
+869 SAAVA

-887 DGVVTVDGNGV
+887 AGAVTVFGNGV
-898 LTVESLATGAQAGV
+898 LTVESLATGANAGV
-912 TLTGSHVDDKHTK
+912 TLTGSAVDATNTK

-934 AEATSKTDAATTL
+934 AEATSTTDAATTL
-947 GTVTRTAGTATQL
+947 GTVTRTNATQL
-960 VVGTTDDSVLTKF
+960 VVGTADDSVLTKF

-982 YVDHTADPFSDI
+982 YVDDTADPFSDI

-1007 NVAAG
+1007 NVAAR
-1012 TAAMTGLTVFDMG
+1012 TEMTGLTVFDMG

-1067 IGSLALFTEGNEE
+1067 LGSVQLFDGTTTQTGGI
-1080 NRLTVGD
+1080 TIGD
-1087 AMLDGKVVNGTAQVK
+1087 AMLDGTLVNGEAVVK

-1149 MTSMGEFKAA
+1149 MTSLGEIKAA

-1266 ATSIDNDVDF
+1266 TTSIDNDVDF

>member
-49 AAQPETGVAD
+49 AAEPTGNDGSSYYVGA
-59 NVYIGTGVTHSLVG
+59 G
-73 TTTTSKGN
+73 TTHTLLGTKVDAAG
-81 QIWDTTTSAWITA
+81 IKKWDEVGKKWVGLTDNTQFQAT
-94 QENANLASTSKVILD
+94 NDVFVD
-109 GTLNVG
+109 GTVNVG
-115 VKLAEGSVAD
+115 VDISTGTDTA
-125 ASATLAIASLKSTGV
+125 ASLKVKSLTSTGTI
-140 VNVTAGNAAES
+140 NITAGNAA
-151 SSSAA
+151 
-156 TAQITTTGNADL
+156 
-168 IGGQLNFLA
+168 
-177 NPNATTKAASAV
+177 ASAV
-189 GVTKAKTYGALSLES
+189 GAGIESSGAVSLTGGSLNFLNNAGATTKPAAATEAGNDAKVYGSLTLEAKS
-204 TGDVT
+204 GNVT
-209 LGQAATTDQAASVL
+209 LGQAATTDKAASVL
-223 AVKVDKDISATIK
+223 AVKVAKDIEATITAQ
-236 GANVNVK
+236 GAVIVD
-243 NATFANEGALT
+243 NATFANEGKLKLVGT
-254 IQATGST
+254 T
-261 NPTVKFASD
+261 NGVKFAAD

-298 KVGVARTTA
+298 MVGAARTTA
-307 NAATNVVSES
+307 DAANNVVSES
-317 VLLNGDVTVKGTD
+317 VLLNGNVTVNGTA

-366 GTSLAVNAS
+366 SSSLAVSAS

-383 TVSQGTLTVDG
+383 TVSQGTLTVNG
-394 DLTVNKAADTPAV
+394 DLTIKKAADTPAV

-414 YDLTIGTAGNTVSG
+414 YDLTIGTAGNTVSVSG
-428 SLTAGSVLIGTAT
+428 SLTAGSVLIGTA
-441 NAALTVSGTMQADSV
+441 AADLTVSGTMQADSV
-456 TVQGATGDATLTVSG
+456 TVQGDTGAATLTVSG
-471 DKSSVTIGA
+471 AKSSATIGA

-535 TNKVNV
+535 ASKVNV
-541 QNGSVTI
+541 QSGSVTI

-555 AGSLTVDGATAAATV
+555 SGSLTIAGATAAATV
-570 NGKVAAAGATK
+570 NGKVVAAGSTK
-581 AGLVVLTNSGTLTL
+581 TGLVELTQGTLTL
-595 GSAADIGTEAN
+595 GSAADIGTEAD

-632 EQKTKINKALKIATQ
+632 AQKTKINKALKIATQ

-797 IQAYEY
+797 VQAYTY
-803 TDTTTKKVVPT
+803 TDESTKKVQPT
-814 TVTVQSGGKFVLG
+814 TIEVKNASSKLVLG
-827 DDTAGAAQRYGNL
+827 DATAGAAQRYGNL
-840 NAKVTLTSGSMTVN
+840 NAAVTVTDGGFDVY
-854 NGVFTVKSLNTTAQG
+854 NGVFTVKSLKVEANKVAQVLDSG
-869 SATVA
+869 
-874 ENANLTLKSLAGE
+874 NLTIKSLEGAGKVSV
-887 DGVVTVDGNGV
+887 GGTGV
-898 LTVESLATGAQAGV
+898 LTVESLASGTTAQVAVAGSGASETAP
-912 TLTGSHVDDKHTK
+912 K

-947 GTVTRTAGTATQL
+947 SAIAMGKASQL
-960 VVGTTDDSVLTKF
+960 VVGTADDSVLTKF

-982 YVDHTADPFSDI
+982 YVDDTADPFSDI

-1007 NVAAG
+1007 NVAAR
-1012 TAAMTGLTVFDMG
+1012 TEMTGLTVFDMG

-1067 IGSLALFTEGNEE
+1067 IGSLALFTGAHEE
-1080 NRLTVGD
+1080 NSLTVGD

-1132 SDAQIAMLTQF
+1132 SDAQIAMLTRF

-1149 MTSMGEFKAA
+1149 MTSRGEIKAA

>member
-49 AAQPETGVAD
+49 AAQPETGGAND
-59 NVYIGTGVTHSLVG
+59 VYIGTGVVHSLTG
-73 TTTTSKGN
+73 AATTSKGN
-81 QIWDTTTSAWITA
+81 QIWDESKKVWKTA
-94 QENANLASTSKVILD
+94 AEDAPLGGNSTVILD

-115 VKLAEGSVAD
+115 VQLKEGGTAEAGAELS
-125 ASATLAIASLKSTGV
+125 IASLKSTGI
-140 VNVTAGNAAES
+140 VNITAGNAAATGAS
-151 SSSAA
+151 GAA
-156 TAQITTTGNADL
+156 VKATGAVDL
-168 IGGQLNFLA
+168 LGGELNFLA
-177 NPNATTKAASAV
+177 NPNATTKAAAASAD
-189 GVTKAKTYGALSLES
+189 GSTKAKTYGALSLES
-204 TGDVT
+204 TTGNVT

-236 GANVNVK
+236 GTNVNVK
-243 NATFANEGALT
+243 NATFANEGVLT
-254 IQATGST
+254 LEANQVA
-261 NPTVKFASD
+261 FASD
-270 YTQGTGNSGKLDVI
+270 YTKGAGNDGQLTVS
-284 GASEF
+284 GASTF
-289 TGNVKFDSV
+289 SGNVNVDSV
-298 KVGVARTTA
+298 KVGATRSATDTTA
-307 NAATNVVSES
+307 GTVEET
-317 VLLNGDVTVKGTD
+317 VLLNGAVIVSSTD
-330 KKAASFATG
+330 AKKPASFTTG
-339 KLNITSGTFT
+339 LLNVTANSFT
-349 VGGYA
+349 VGANA
-354 TADLGEVAVSGA
+354 TADLGTVTVGGTATGLTVA
-366 GTSLAVNAS
+366 AS

-383 TVSQGTLTVDG
+383 TVSKGMLTVAG

-414 YDLTIGTAGNTVSG
+414 YDLTIGTAGNTVAG
-428 SLTAGSVLIGTAT
+428 KLTAGTVLIGAT
-441 NAALTVSGTMQADSV
+441 TESDLAVTGTMQADAV
-456 TVQGATGDATLTVSG
+456 TLKGDAAAKLAVNAVDSSATLGTLTF
-471 DKSSVTIGA
+471 D
-480 LNLNKSGTVSVGNS
+480 KSGTVEVGAS
-494 GAVVVT
+494 GTLVVT
-500 GDTVFAKDST
+500 GDTTFIKDA
-510 GDFTV
+510 GNLTV
-515 NGTGAKVSLQ
+515 TAAGAKATLQ

-535 TNKVNV
+535 KIEVTNGDVIVN
-541 QNGSVTI
+541 
-548 DGTLTAN
+548 GTLTAN
-555 AGSLTVDGATAAATV
+555 SGSLTIAGATAAATV
-570 NGKVAAAGATK
+570 NGKVVAAGSTK
-581 AGLVVLTNSGTLTL
+581 TGLVELTQGTLTL
-595 GSAADIGTEAN
+595 GSTADIGTETGA
-606 VVTLTKGT
+606 VKLTAGK
-614 LEATSALLT
+614 LEAASALLL
-623 ANLATGTAE
+623 ANQDSTVTDEAAKKKLL
-632 EQKTKINKALKIATQ
+632 NKALGLSTKNTSLSI
-647 ADVSVTVTDEKLSSD
+647 TVTDEKLSSD
-662 QIIDLQKR
+662 QIVDLQTR
-670 IEANASGAAFDV
+670 INDKASGAAFAV

-696 FLRADK
+696 FLRDDK
-702 TSGASF
+702 ATSPSF
-708 NISDLK
+708 NISTLA

-727 TNAKTD
+727 TDKSTT
-733 LATSLAVGATG
+733 LASALTVGTG
-744 AATGNEFAN
+744 GFDH
-753 NLGVQSLIFATT
+753 NLGVQSLIFETT
-765 APTGTTAP
+765 APSTGATNAN
-773 VAVTVD
+773 VTVD
-779 GGKSLTLYG
+779 GKMLTLYG

-803 TDTTTKKVVPT
+803 TDTTSKKVVPT
-814 TVTVQSGGKFVLG
+814 AVTVQNGGKFVLG

-854 NGVFTVKSLNTTAQG
+854 NGVFTVKSLKTTAQG

-887 DGVVTVDGNGV
+887 AGVVTVDGNGV

-912 TLTGSHVDDKHTK
+912 TLTGSHVDDKNTK

-947 GTVTRTAGTATQL
+947 GTVTRTPDTATQL
-960 VVGTTDDSVLTKF
+960 VVGTADDSVLTKF

-982 YVDHTADPFSDI
+982 YVDVTADPFSDI
-994 KHVDSATLIATNV
+994 EHVDSATLIATNV
-1007 NVAAG
+1007 NVAAH
-1012 TAAMTGLTVFDMG
+1012 TEMTGLTVFDMG

-1067 IGSLALFTEGNEE
+1067 LGSVQLFDGTTTQTGGI
-1080 NRLTVGD
+1080 TIGD
-1087 AMLDGKVVNGTAQVK
+1087 AMLDGTLVNGEAVVK

-1149 MTSMGEFKAA
+1149 MTSLGEIKAA

-1243 AQYDATLGAALTV
+1243 AQYDATIGAALTV

>member
-49 AAQPETGVAD
+49 AAQPETGGAND
-59 NVYIGTGVTHSLVG
+59 VYIGTGVVHSLTG
-73 TTTTSKGN
+73 AATTSKGN
-81 QIWDTTTSAWITA
+81 QIWDESKKVWKTA
-94 QENANLASTSKVILD
+94 GENAPLGGNSTVILD

-151 SSSAA
+151 SAA
-156 TAQITTTGNADL
+156 IAKITTTGNADL

-177 NPNATTKAASAV
+177 NPKATTKPAAASAD
-189 GVTKAKTYGALSLES
+189 GQTAAKTYGALSLES

-209 LGQAATTDQAASVL
+209 LGQAATAEQAASVL

-236 GANVNVK
+236 GANVNVT
-243 NATFANEGALT
+243 NATFANEGVLT
-254 IQATGST
+254 LEAT
-261 NPTVKFASD
+261 NVAFASD
-270 YTQGTGNSGKLDVI
+270 YTKGAGNDGQLTVS
-284 GASEF
+284 GASTF
-289 TGNVKFDSV
+289 SGNVNVDSV
-298 KVGVARTTA
+298 KVG
-307 NAATNVVSES
+307 ATRSATDTQAGTVEET
-317 VLLNGDVTVKGTD
+317 VLLNGAVTVSSTD
-330 KKAASFATG
+330 AKKPASFTTG
-339 KLNITSGTFT
+339 LLNVTAYSFT
-349 VGGYA
+349 VGANA
-354 TADLGEVAVSGA
+354 TADLGTVTVGGTATGLTVA
-366 GTSLAVNAS
+366 AS

-383 TVSQGTLTVDG
+383 TVSNGTLTVAG

-414 YDLTIGTAGNTVSG
+414 YDLTIGTAGNTVAG
-428 SLTAGSVLIGTAT
+428 KLTAGTVLIGATTASD
-441 NAALTVSGTMQADSV
+441 LTVTGTMQADAV
-456 TVQGATGDATLTVSG
+456 TLKGDAAAKLAVNAADSSATLGTLTF
-471 DKSSVTIGA
+471 D
-480 LNLNKSGTVSVGNS
+480 KSGTVEVGAS
-494 GAVVVT
+494 GTLVVT
-500 GDTVFAKDST
+500 GDTTFTKDAGSLA
-510 GDFTV
+510 V
-515 NGTGAKVSLQ
+515 NAAGAKATLQ
-525 NVTFAKDATG
+525 NVTFAEGATG
-535 TNKVNV
+535 KIEVTSGDVIVN
-541 QNGSVTI
+541 
-548 DGTLTAN
+548 GTLTAN
-555 AGSLTVDGATAAATV
+555 AGSLTVNGADVAKATV
-570 NGKVAAAGATK
+570 NGKVVAAGTTTS
-581 AGLVVLTNSGTLTL
+581 GLVVLTNGTLAL
-595 GSAADIGTEAN
+595 GATADIGTGAD
-606 VVTLTKGT
+606 VVTLTAGT

-623 ANLATGTAE
+623 ANLKTTLTAN
-632 EQKTKINKALKIATQ
+632 EQKEALNQALKFTKDHVA
-647 ADVSVTVTDEKLSSD
+647 VTVSDDKLSTD
-662 QIIDLQKR
+662 QIVDLQKR
-670 IEANASGAAFDV
+670 ITATAGANKAAFAV

-696 FLRADK
+696 FLRNDK
-702 TSGASF
+702 QTIPSF
-708 NISDLK
+708 NISTLA

-744 AATGNEFAN
+744 TANGNEFAN

-797 IQAYEY
+797 VQAYTY
-803 TDTTTKKVVPT
+803 TDETTKKVQPT
-814 TVTVQSGGKFVLG
+814 TIEVKNASSKLVLG
-827 DDTAGAAQRYGNL
+827 DATAGAAQRYGNL
-840 NAKVTLTSGSMTVN
+840 NAAVTVTDGGFDVY
-854 NGVFTVKSLNTTAQG
+854 NGVFTVKSLKVEASKVAQVLDNG
-869 SATVA
+869 
-874 ENANLTLKSLAGE
+874 NLTIKSLDGAGE
-887 DGVVTVDGNGV
+887 VTVGDTGV
-898 LTVESLATGAQAGV
+898 LTVESLASGTTAQVAVAGSA
-912 TLTGSHVDDKHTK
+912 GSETAPK

-934 AEATSKTDAATTL
+934 AEATSTTDAATMI
-947 GTVTRTAGTATQL
+947 GRVVRSGASQL

-1007 NVAAG
+1007 NADHAE
-1012 TAAMTGLTVFDMG
+1012 MTGLTVFDMG

-1067 IGSLALFTEGNEE
+1067 IGSLALFTGNEK
-1080 NRLTVGD
+1080 NSLTVGD

>member
-49 AAQPETGVAD
+49 AAQPVEAQATD
-59 NVYIGTGVTHSLVG
+59 VYIGTGVTHSLVG

-81 QIWDTTTSAWITA
+81 QIRDTSNKAWITA
-94 QENANLASTSKVILD
+94 EENAVLGGNSTVILD

-115 VKLAEGSVAD
+115 VKLAEGSTGGDVG
-125 ASATLAIASLKSTGV
+125 ATLGIASLKSTGV
-140 VNVTAGNAAES
+140 VNVTAGNAA
-151 SSSAA
+151 SSAA
-156 TAQITTTGNADL
+156 ATAKITTTGNADL

-177 NPNATTKAASAV
+177 NPNATTKAAAASAD
-189 GVTKAKTYGALSLES
+189 GGTPAKTYGALSLES

-236 GANVNVK
+236 GANVNVT

-254 IQATGST
+254 IQATGQT
-261 NPTVKFASD
+261 NPKVTFASD

-298 KVGVARTTA
+298 MVGAARTTA
-307 NAATNVVSES
+307 DAANNVVSES
-317 VLLNGDVTVKGTD
+317 VLLNGNVTVNGTA

-339 KLNITSGTFT
+339 KLNIESGTFT

-441 NAALTVSGTMQADSV
+441 DAALTVSGTMQADSV
-456 TVQGATGDATLTVSG
+456 TVQGDAGDATLTVSG

-480 LNLNKSGTVSVGNS
+480 LNLNKSGNVSVVDS

-510 GDFTV
+510 GHFSV
-515 NGTGAKVSLQ
+515 SGTDAKVTLQ
-525 NVTFAKDATG
+525 NVSFAKEATG
-535 TNKVNV
+535 KVNV
-541 QNGSVTI
+541 QDGSVTI

-555 AGSLTVDGATAAATV
+555 SGSLTIAGATATATV
-570 NGKVAAAGATK
+570 NGKVVAAGSTK
-581 AGLVVLTNSGTLTL
+581 TGLVELTQGTLTL
-595 GSAADIGTEAN
+595 GSTADIGTETGA
-606 VVTLTKGT
+606 VKLTAGK
-614 LEATSALLT
+614 LEAASALLL
-623 ANLATGTAE
+623 ANQDSTVTDEAAKKKLL
-632 EQKTKINKALKIATQ
+632 NKALGLSTQ
-647 ADVSVTVTDEKLSSD
+647 NTSLSITVTDEKLSSD
-662 QIIDLQKR
+662 QIVDLQTR
-670 IEANASGAAFDV
+670 INDKASGAAFAV

-696 FLRADK
+696 FLRDDK
-702 TSGASF
+702 ATSPSF
-708 NISDLK
+708 NISTLA

-727 TNAKTD
+727 TDKSTT
-733 LATSLAVGATG
+733 LASALTVGG
-744 AATGNEFAN
+744 AAGFAH
-753 NLGVQSLIFATT
+753 NLGVQSLIFETT
-765 APTGTTAP
+765 APSTGATNAN
-773 VAVTVD
+773 VTVD
-779 GGKSLTLYG
+779 GKMLTLYG

-814 TVTVQSGGKFVLG
+814 AVTVQNDGKFVLG

-840 NAKVTLTSGSMTVN
+840 NAEVTLTSGSMTVN
-854 NGVFTVKSLNTTAQG
+854 NGVFTVKSLKTTANG
-869 SATVA
+869 SASVA

-887 DGVVTVDGNGV
+887 AGAVTVSGNGV
-898 LTVESLATGAQAGV
+898 LTVESLATGANAGV
-912 TLTGSHVDDKHTK
+912 TLTGSAVAPTNTK

-947 GTVTRTAGTATQL
+947 GTVTRTGATQL

>member
-49 AAQPETGVAD
+49 AAQPETGGAND
-59 NVYIGTGVTHSLVG
+59 VYIGTGVVHSLTG
-73 TTTTSKGN
+73 AATTSKGN
-81 QIWDTTTSAWITA
+81 QIWDESKKVWKTSG
-94 QENANLASTSKVILD
+94 ENAALDAGSTVILD

-115 VKLAEGSVAD
+115 VKLAEGSPAD
-125 ASATLAIASLKSTGV
+125 TSATLAIASLKSTGV
-140 VNVTAGNAAES
+140 VNVTAGNAV

-156 TAQITTTGNADL
+156 TAKITTTGNADL

-177 NPNATTKAASAV
+177 NPNATTKAAAASAD
-189 GVTKAKTYGALSLES
+189 GSTQAKTYGALSLES

-236 GANVNVK
+236 GANVNVT
-243 NATFANEGALT
+243 NATFANEGVLT
-254 IQATGST
+254 LEATK
-261 NPTVKFASD
+261 VDFASD
-270 YTQGTGNSGKLDVI
+270 YTKGAGNDGQLTVS
-284 GASEF
+284 GASTF
-289 TGNVKFDSV
+289 SGNVNVDSV
-298 KVGVARTTA
+298 KVDATRSDTDTTA
-307 NAATNVVSES
+307 GTVEET
-317 VLLNGDVTVKGTD
+317 VLLNGAVEVSSTD
-330 KKAASFATG
+330 AKKPASFTTG
-339 KLNITSGTFT
+339 LLNVTANSFT
-349 VGGYA
+349 VGANA
-354 TADLGEVAVSGA
+354 TADLGTVTVGGTATGLTVA
-366 GTSLAVNAS
+366 AS

-383 TVSQGTLTVDG
+383 TVSKGTLTVAG

-414 YDLTIGTAGNTVSG
+414 YDLTIGTEGNTVG
-428 SLTAGSVLIGTAT
+428 GKLTAGTVLIGATTASD
-441 NAALTVSGTMQADSV
+441 LTVTGTMQADAV
-456 TVQGATGDATLTVSG
+456 TLKGDAAAKLAVNVADSSATLGTLTF
-471 DKSSVTIGA
+471 D
-480 LNLNKSGTVSVGNS
+480 KSGTVEVGAS
-494 GAVVVT
+494 GTLVVT
-500 GDTVFAKDST
+500 GDTTFTKDAGSLA
-510 GDFTV
+510 V
-515 NGTGAKVSLQ
+515 KAAGAKATLQ
-525 NVTFAKDATG
+525 NVTFAEGATG
-535 TNKVNV
+535 KIEVTNGDVIVN
-541 QNGSVTI
+541 
-548 DGTLTAN
+548 GTLTAN
-555 AGSLTVDGATAAATV
+555 AGSLTVNGADVAKATV
-570 NGKVAAAGATK
+570 NGKVVAAGSTK
-581 AGLVVLTNSGTLTL
+581 TGLVELTQGTLTL
-595 GSAADIGTEAN
+595 GSTADIGTGAD
-606 VVTLTKGT
+606 VVTLTAGT

-623 ANLATGTAE
+623 ANLKTTLTAD
-632 EQKTKINKALKIATQ
+632 EQKKALNQ
-647 ADVSVTVTDEKLSSD
+647 ALKFTKDRVAVPVSDDKLSTD
-662 QIIDLQKR
+662 QIVDLQKR
-670 IEANASGAAFDV
+670 ITATAGANKAAFAV

-696 FLRADK
+696 FLRDDK
-702 TSGASF
+702 APSPSF
-708 NISDLK
+708 NISTLA

-727 TNAKTD
+727 NNQKTTLVSD
-733 LATSLAVGATG
+733 LTVGTG
-744 AATGNEFAN
+744 GFEH
-753 NLGVQSLIFATT
+753 NLGVQSLIFETKAPSTGATN
-765 APTGTTAP
+765 AK
-773 VAVTVD
+773 VTVD
-779 GGKSLTLYG
+779 GKMLTLYG

-797 IQAYEY
+797 IQAYEF
-803 TDTTTKKVVPT
+803 TNTTTKKVVPT
-814 TVTVQSGGKFVLG
+814 AVTVQNGGKFVLG

-840 NAKVTLTSGSMTVN
+840 NAEVTLTSGSMTVN
-854 NGVFTVKSLNTTAQG
+854 NGVFTVKSLKTTAQG

-887 DGVVTVDGNGV
+887 GDAVTVAGNGV
-898 LTVESLATGAQAGV
+898 LTVESLATGANAGV
-912 TLTGSHVDDKHTK
+912 TLIGSLVDDKNTK

-947 GTVTRTAGTATQL
+947 GTVDRTGATQL

-982 YVDHTADPFSDI
+982 YVDDTADPFSDI

-1007 NVAAG
+1007 NADHAE
-1012 TAAMTGLTVFDMG
+1012 MTGLTVFDMD

-1032 QLGNNKAIVRGG
+1032 QLGNNKAIVRSG

-1067 IGSLALFTEGNEE
+1067 IGSLALFTGNEK
-1080 NRLTVGD
+1080 NSLTVGD

-1304 ISAANSMGNWSSDVK
+1304 ISAANSMGNWSSDVQ

>member
-49 AAQPETGVAD
+49 AAQPETGGAND
-59 NVYIGTGVTHSLVG
+59 VYIGTGVVHSLTG
-73 TTTTSKGN
+73 AATTSKGN
-81 QIWDTTTSAWITA
+81 QIWDESKKVWKTA
-94 QENANLASTSKVILD
+94 AEDAPLGGNSTVILD

-115 VKLAEGSVAD
+115 VQLKEGGTAEAGAELS
-125 ASATLAIASLKSTGV
+125 IASLKSTGI
-140 VNVTAGNAAES
+140 VNITAGNAAATGAS
-151 SSSAA
+151 GAA
-156 TAQITTTGNADL
+156 VKATDTVDL
-168 IGGQLNFLA
+168 LGGELNFLA
-177 NPNATTKAASAV
+177 NPNATTKAAAASAD
-189 GVTKAKTYGALSLES
+189 GSTKAKTYGALSLEA

-209 LGQAATTDQAASVL
+209 LGQAATAEQAASVL

-243 NATFANEGALT
+243 NATFANEGVLT
-254 IQATGST
+254 LEAT
-261 NPTVKFASD
+261 NVAFASD
-270 YTQGTGNSGKLDVI
+270 YTKGAGNDGQLTVS
-284 GASEF
+284 GASTF
-289 TGNVKFDSV
+289 SGNVNVDSV
-298 KVGVARTTA
+298 KVG
-307 NAATNVVSES
+307 ATRSATDTQDGTVEET
-317 VLLNGDVTVKGTD
+317 VLLNGAVTVSSTD
-330 KKAASFATG
+330 AKKPASFTTG
-339 KLNITSGTFT
+339 LLNVTANSFT
-349 VGGYA
+349 VGANA
-354 TADLGEVAVSGA
+354 TADLGTVTVGGTATGLTVA
-366 GTSLAVNAS
+366 AS

-383 TVSQGTLTVDG
+383 TVSKGTLTVAG

-414 YDLTIGTAGNTVSG
+414 YDLTIGTAGNTVAG
-428 SLTAGSVLIGTAT
+428 KLTAGTVLIGAT
-441 NAALTVSGTMQADSV
+441 TESDLAVTGTMQADAV
-456 TVQGATGDATLTVSG
+456 TLKGDAAAKLAVNVADSSATLGTLTF
-471 DKSSVTIGA
+471 D
-480 LNLNKSGTVSVGNS
+480 KSGTVEVGAS
-494 GAVVVT
+494 GTLVVT
-500 GDTVFAKDST
+500 GDTTFTKDAGSLA
-510 GDFTV
+510 V
-515 NGTGAKVSLQ
+515 KAAGAKATLQ
-525 NVTFAKDATG
+525 NVTFAEGATG
-535 TNKVNV
+535 KIEVTNGDVIVN
-541 QNGSVTI
+541 
-548 DGTLTAN
+548 GTLTAN
-555 AGSLTVDGATAAATV
+555 AGSLTVNGADVAKATV
-570 NGKVAAAGATK
+570 NGKVVAAGSTK
-581 AGLVVLTNSGTLTL
+581 TGLVELTKGTLTL
-595 GSAADIGTEAN
+595 GSTADIGTGAD
-606 VVTLTKGT
+606 VVTLIAGT

-623 ANLATGTAE
+623 ANLKTTLTAD
-632 EQKTKINKALKIATQ
+632 EQKKALNQ
-647 ADVSVTVTDEKLSSD
+647 ALKFTKDQVAVTVSDDKLSTD
-662 QIIDLQKR
+662 QIVDLQKR
-670 IEANASGAAFDV
+670 ITATAGANKAAFAV

-696 FLRADK
+696 FLRNDK
-702 TSGASF
+702 QTTPSF
-708 NISDLK
+708 NISTLA

-797 IQAYEY
+797 VQAYTY
-803 TDTTTKKVVPT
+803 TDETTKKVQPT
-814 TVTVQSGGKFVLG
+814 TIEVKNASSKLVLG
-827 DDTAGAAQRYGNL
+827 DATAGAAQRYGNL
-840 NAKVTLTSGSMTVN
+840 NAAVTVTDGGFDVY
-854 NGVFTVKSLNTTAQG
+854 NGVFTVKSLKVEANKVAQVLDSG
-869 SATVA
+869 
-874 ENANLTLKSLAGE
+874 NLTIKSLEGAGKVSV
-887 DGVVTVDGNGV
+887 GGTGV
-898 LTVESLATGAQAGV
+898 LTVESLASGTTAQVAV
-912 TLTGSHVDDKHTK
+912 TGSGASETAPK

-934 AEATSKTDAATTL
+934 AEATSKTDAATTI
-947 GTVTRTAGTATQL
+947 GKVTRTGATQL

-982 YVDHTADPFSDI
+982 YIDDTADPFSDI

-1007 NVAAG
+1007 NADN
-1012 TAAMTGLTVFDMG
+1012 TEMTGLTVFDMG

-1067 IGSLALFTEGNEE
+1067 IGSLALFTAAQEE
-1080 NRLTVGD
+1080 NSLTVGD

>member
-49 AAQPETGVAD
+49 AAEPTGIDGNSYYVGA
-59 NVYIGTGVTHSLVG
+59 G
-73 TTTTSKGN
+73 TTHTLLGTKVDAAG
-81 QIWDTTTSAWITA
+81 IKKWDEVGKKWVGLTDNTQFQAT
-94 QENANLASTSKVILD
+94 NDVFVD
-109 GTLNVG
+109 GTVNVG
-115 VKLAEGSVAD
+115 VDISTGTGTA
-125 ASATLAIASLKSTGV
+125 ASLKVKSLTSTGTI
-140 VNVTAGNAAES
+140 NITAGNVAVV
-151 SSSAA
+151 
-156 TAQITTTGNADL
+156 
-168 IGGQLNFLA
+168 
-177 NPNATTKAASAV
+177 ASAV
-189 GVTKAKTYGALSLES
+189 GAGIESSDAVSLTGGSLNFLNNAGATTKPAAATEAGNDAKVYGSLTLEAKQ
-204 TGDVT
+204 GNVT
-209 LGQAATTDQAASVL
+209 LGQAATTDKAASVL
-223 AVKVDKDISATIK
+223 AVKVAKDIEATITAQ
-236 GANVNVK
+236 GAVIVD
-243 NATFANEGALT
+243 NATFANEGKLKLV
-254 IQATGST
+254 GKT
-261 NPTVKFASD
+261 NGVKFAAD

-298 KVGVARTTA
+298 MVGAVRTTA
-307 NAATNVVSES
+307 DVANNVVSES
-317 VLLNGDVTVKGTD
+317 VLLNGAVTVKGTD

-349 VGGYA
+349 VDSYA

-366 GTSLAVNAS
+366 STILAVNAS

-383 TVSQGTLTVDG
+383 KVSEGSLTVAG
-394 DLTVNKAADTPAV
+394 DLTVKAAADTPAV

-414 YDLTIGTAGNTVSG
+414 YDLTIGTTGNTVSG
-428 SLTAGSVLIGTAT
+428 SLTAGSVLIGK
-441 NAALTVSGTMQADSV
+441 AAADLTVSGTMQVDSV
-456 TVQGATGDATLTVSG
+456 TVQGDAAAATLTVSG
-471 DKSSVTIGA
+471 AKSSATIGA

-510 GDFTV
+510 GNFSV
-515 NGTGAKVSLQ
+515 SGTDAKVTLQ
-525 NVTFAKDATG
+525 NVSFAKEATG
-535 TNKVNV
+535 KVNV
-541 QNGSVTI
+541 QDGSVTI

-570 NGKVAAAGATK
+570 NGKVAAAGSTK

-632 EQKTKINKALKIATQ
+632 EQKTKINKALNIATK

-727 TNAKTD
+727 TDKSTT
-733 LATSLAVGATG
+733 LASVLSVGG
-744 AATGNEFAN
+744 AGGFAH
-753 NLGVQSLIFATT
+753 NLGVQSLIFETT
-765 APTGTTAP
+765 APSTGATNAN
-773 VAVTVD
+773 VTVD
-779 GGKSLTLYG
+779 GKMLTLYG

-797 IQAYEY
+797 IQAYEF
-803 TDTTTKKVVPT
+803 TNTTTKKVVPT
-814 TVTVQSGGKFVLG
+814 AVTVQGGGKFVLG

-840 NAKVTLTSGSMTVN
+840 NAEVTLTSGSMTVN
-854 NGVFTVKSLNTTAQG
+854 NGVFTVKSLTTTANG

-887 DGVVTVDGNGV
+887 AGAVTVAGNGV
-898 LTVESLATGAQAGV
+898 LTVESLAAGANAGV
-912 TLTGSHVDDKHTK
+912 TLTGSAVDATNTK

-934 AEATSKTDAATTL
+934 AEATSTTDAATTL
-947 GTVTRTAGTATQL
+947 GTVTRTPDTATQL

-1007 NVAAG
+1007 NADH
-1012 TAAMTGLTVFDMG
+1012 TEMTGLTVFDMG

-1067 IGSLALFTEGNEE
+1067 IGSLALFTGNEE

-1087 AMLDGKVVNGTAQVK
+1087 AMLGGKVVNGTAQVK

-1149 MTSMGEFKAA
+1149 MASMGEFKAA

>member
-49 AAQPETGVAD
+49 AAEPTGIDGNSYYVGA
-59 NVYIGTGVTHSLVG
+59 G
-73 TTTTSKGN
+73 TTHTLLGTKVDAAG
-81 QIWDTTTSAWITA
+81 IKKWDEVGKKWVGLTDNTQFQAT
-94 QENANLASTSKVILD
+94 NDVFVD
-109 GTLNVG
+109 GTVNVG
-115 VKLAEGSVAD
+115 VDISTGTDTA
-125 ASATLAIASLKSTGV
+125 ASLKVKSLTSTGTI
-140 VNVTAGNAAES
+140 NITAGNAAVV
-151 SSSAA
+151 
-156 TAQITTTGNADL
+156 
-168 IGGQLNFLA
+168 
-177 NPNATTKAASAV
+177 ASAV
-189 GVTKAKTYGALSLES
+189 GAGIESSDAVSLTGGSLNFLNNAGATTKPAAATEAGNDAKVYGSLTLEAKQ
-204 TGDVT
+204 GNVT
-209 LGQAATTDQAASVL
+209 LGQAATTDKAASVL
-223 AVKVDKDISATIK
+223 AVKVAKDIEATITAQ
-236 GANVNVK
+236 GAVIVD
-243 NATFANEGALT
+243 NATFANEGKLKLVGT
-254 IQATGST
+254 T
-261 NPTVKFASD
+261 NGVKFAAD

-298 KVGVARTTA
+298 KVGATRTTA

-317 VLLNGDVTVKGTD
+317 VLLNGDVTVKGTA
-330 KKAASFATG
+330 KKAASFAAG

-349 VGGYA
+349 VASYA
-354 TADLGEVAVSGA
+354 TAVLGEVAVSGA
-366 GTSLAVNAS
+366 DTSLVVSDS

-383 TVSQGTLTVDG
+383 TVSNGTLTVGG

-407 AAATDPV
+407 AAAADPV
-414 YDLTIGTAGNTVSG
+414 YDLTIGTADNTVAG
-428 SLTAGSVLIGTAT
+428 KLTAGSVLIGTAA

-456 TVQGATGDATLTVSG
+456 TVQGDTGAATLTVSG
-471 DKSSVTIGA
+471 AESSVTIGA
-480 LNLNKSGTVSVGNS
+480 LNLNKSGTVSVVDS

-525 NVTFAKDATG
+525 NVTFAKDAVG
-535 TNKVNV
+535 GNKVNV
-541 QNGSVTI
+541 QNGSITI

-555 AGSLTVDGATAAATV
+555 AGSLTVNGATAAATV
-570 NGKVAAAGATK
+570 NGKVAAAGSTK
-581 AGLVVLTNSGTLTL
+581 TGLVVLTNGTLTL

-632 EQKTKINKALKIATQ
+632 AQKTKINKALNITAAAKN
-647 ADVSVTVTDEKLSSD
+647 DVSVTVTDEKLSSD
-662 QIIDLQKR
+662 QIIDLQRR

-727 TNAKTD
+727 TDQSTT
-733 LATSLAVGATG
+733 LASALTVDG
-744 AATGNEFAN
+744 AAGFAH

-803 TDTTTKKVVPT
+803 TDTSKKVVPT
-814 TVTVQSGGKFVLG
+814 AVTVQNGGKFVLG

-840 NAKVTLTSGSMTVN
+840 NAEVTLGSGSMTVN
-854 NGVFTVKSLNTTAQG
+854 NGVFTVKSLKTTAQG

-874 ENANLTLKSLAGE
+874 ENANLTLKSLGGE
-887 DGVVTVDGNGV
+887 SGAVAVAGNGV

-912 TLTGSHVDDKHTK
+912 TLTGSHVDDKNTK

-947 GTVTRTAGTATQL
+947 GTVTRTGATQL
-960 VVGTTDDSVLTKF
+960 VVGTADDSVLTKF

-982 YVDHTADPFSDI
+982 YVDVTADPFSDI
-994 KHVDSATLIATNV
+994 EHVDLATLIATNV
-1007 NVAAG
+1007 NVAAH
-1012 TAAMTGLTVFDMG
+1012 TEMTGLTVFDMG

-1067 IGSLALFTEGNEE
+1067 LGSVQLFDSTTTQTGGI
-1080 NRLTVGD
+1080 TIGD
-1087 AMLDGKVVNGTAQVK
+1087 AMLDGTLVNGEAVVK

-1149 MTSMGEFKAA
+1149 MTSLGEIKAA

-1243 AQYDATLGAALTV
+1243 AQYDATIGAALTV

-1291 SKFDLGYMQTKSD
+1291 SKFDLGYMQTKND

>member
-49 AAQPETGVAD
+49 AAEPTGNDGSSYYVGA
-59 NVYIGTGVTHSLVG
+59 G
-73 TTTTSKGN
+73 TTHTLLGTKVDAAG
-81 QIWDTTTSAWITA
+81 IKKWDEVGKKWVGLTDNTQFQAT
-94 QENANLASTSKVILD
+94 NDVFVD
-109 GTLNVG
+109 GTVNVG
-115 VKLAEGSVAD
+115 VDISTGTDTA
-125 ASATLAIASLKSTGV
+125 ASLKVKSLTSTGTI
-140 VNVTAGNAAES
+140 NITAGNAA
-151 SSSAA
+151 
-156 TAQITTTGNADL
+156 
-168 IGGQLNFLA
+168 
-177 NPNATTKAASAV
+177 ASAV
-189 GVTKAKTYGALSLES
+189 GAGIESSGAVSLTGGSLNFLNNAGATTKPAAATEAGNDAKVYGSLTLEAKS
-204 TGDVT
+204 GNVT
-209 LGQAATTDQAASVL
+209 LGQAATTDKAASVL
-223 AVKVDKDISATIK
+223 AVKVAKDIEATITAQ
-236 GANVNVK
+236 GAVIVD
-243 NATFANEGALT
+243 NATFANEGKLKLVGT
-254 IQATGST
+254 T
-261 NPTVKFASD
+261 NGVKFAAD

-298 KVGVARTTA
+298 MVGAARTTA
-307 NAATNVVSES
+307 DAANNVVSES
-317 VLLNGDVTVKGTD
+317 VLLNGNVTVNGTA

-366 GTSLAVNAS
+366 SSSLAVSAS

-383 TVSQGTLTVDG
+383 TVSQGTLTVNG

-441 NAALTVSGTMQADSV
+441 DATLTVSGTMQADSV
-456 TVQGATGDATLTVSG
+456 TVQGDAGDATLTVSG

-480 LNLNKSGTVSVGNS
+480 LNLNKSGKVSVVDS

-535 TNKVNV
+535 GSTVNV
-541 QNGSVTI
+541 QSGSVTI

-555 AGSLTVDGATAAATV
+555 SGSLTIAGATAAATV
-570 NGKVAAAGATK
+570 NGKVVAAGSTK
-581 AGLVVLTNSGTLTL
+581 TGLVELKQGTLTL
-595 GSAADIGTEAN
+595 GSAADIGTEAD

-632 EQKTKINKALKIATQ
+632 EQKTKINKALNITVAAKN
-647 ADVSVTVTDEKLSSD
+647 DVSVTVTDEKLSSD

-670 IEANASGAAFDV
+670 IKANASGAAFDV

-696 FLRADK
+696 FLRDDK
-702 TSGASF
+702 ATSPSF
-708 NISDLK
+708 NISTLA

-727 TNAKTD
+727 TAQSTT
-733 LATSLAVGATG
+733 LASALTVGTG
-744 AATGNEFAN
+744 GFEH

-797 IQAYEY
+797 VQAYTY
-803 TDTTTKKVVPT
+803 TDETTKKVKPT
-814 TVTVQSGGKFVLG
+814 TIEVKTASKLVLG
-827 DDTAGAAQRYGNL
+827 DATAGAAQRYGNL
-840 NAKVTLTSGSMTVN
+840 NAEVTLTSGSMTVN
-854 NGVFTVKSLNTTAQG
+854 NGVFTVKSLKTTAQG

-874 ENANLTLKSLAGE
+874 ENANLTLKSLAG
-887 DGVVTVDGNGV
+887 DGGVVTVDGNGV